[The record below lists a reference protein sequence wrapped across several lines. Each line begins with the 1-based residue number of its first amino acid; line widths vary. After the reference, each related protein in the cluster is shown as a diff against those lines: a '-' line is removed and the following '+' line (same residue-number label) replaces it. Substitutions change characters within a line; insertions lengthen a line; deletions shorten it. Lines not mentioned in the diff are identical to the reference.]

1 MTSEKALQLFNK
13 LEEDTFTQNLI
24 AQASSKNILL
34 EANEPL
40 DNFPNYTENLDEKIN
55 YIAFSY
61 LSIACTLKENQVNNE
76 ISNIAFEKSG
86 DIIYQVHS
94 PKNNKKE
101 NSNFYLL
108 ISSLSFYIASQYSK
122 SFIAIKKAESNSK
135 FIDIVSTFL
144 KKDIDNL
151 VLKIN
156 DIVFND
162 EFQEEQIVLLGNSM
176 DANFKFYTVILAK
189 VLNLVIEYIYSGNEQ
204 WLSLAEEYILDLK
217 ELSSIDDEPLTW
229 WISRLI
235 SILLNTY
242 KQYSFWNILPT
253 LIPSDKTTL
262 YIQQLAFNNPSIIEL
277 FYTQYE
283 AVNAMRNSNNIV
295 ISLPTSSGKTRIAE
309 IAILETLVNNP
320 ESKVLYLAPFRSL
333 SFEVEESMDKIFSP
347 LGFSTTFLYGGAQYS
362 KIDKTLI
369 EHSNIIIATPEKAKA
384 IIRADESI
392 ADQIKL
398 LVIDEGHLLGANQ
411 RLIQNE
417 MFTEELKFHMN
428 KNNGKIILLS
438 AVLPNAKDISK
449 WISNDENNIL
459 ESNKRIAN
467 QRFGILKW
475 TRNKTIDIEWL
486 GEPRSFNKSFIEPF
500 RPPRTRT
507 RVFPRDKNE
516 GFASTALKLSK
527 LGTVLLFIAQA
538 RYVVTNAERVLAAMG
553 TNKQKIVWKNQNLFK
568 TFHLACN
575 EAGENKIFELAEYGI
590 LCHYGKL
597 STEVRNL
604 LEKIM
609 REEKVRVIVSTST
622 LGQGVNIG
630 ISTVIFAD
638 VFMNH
643 QSGSKIDS
651 KDFWN
656 IAGRA
661 GRAFV
666 DIEGKIL
673 FGIDENKSQW
683 QLKQDLEMIYQY
695 FDILNM
701 NNATSGLL
709 ILIKAIKLI
718 ATQCSIDFD
727 LLLQLISENDFS
739 RLKNSVKDYS
749 EDVLESFDWIDD
761 TLLALDY
768 KQVAFFDADPSMWI
782 DDYFRNSLAYIQ
794 AQNESN
800 ITQDEVIQFLKARNR
815 AVVRIAGHSSNW
827 ESIVKSGIPLSS
839 SVLIKEYIEEIQ
851 EIVQTYNQ
859 SEKNISDTIEII
871 KKVENFIQ
879 QMPSTS
885 FKHNFD
891 NTDVDLVREKWF
903 SGVPLANIKEINN
916 GQKICV
922 EYFGMTVPWAINAI
936 VRKLYDLGLDNEA
949 EVFENIALFSEIG
962 LPNIFAVKI
971 YLSGIRSRVASLDLS
986 WIINSDLVDVSKR
999 RLFNLIISNQEK
1011 ISEYCLS
1018 VTSEWITI
1026 FETEQNHSNSTDI
1039 PKVSKFT
1046 LKKKS
1051 ETIESNVLNIRKN
1064 EQNVYLCSPD
1074 FKTKITVK
1082 STESLPFGSLCNNM
1096 GVCFMYDDLNENW
1109 TMKLR
1114 NPNLIS
1120 AIVN

>member
-1 MTSEKALQLFNK
+1 MTVEKALQLFNE

-24 AQASSKNILL
+24 AQVSSKNILL
-34 EANEPL
+34 EANEPF

-61 LSIACTLKENQVNNE
+61 LSIACTLKEKQVNNE
-76 ISNIAFEKSG
+76 ISNSAFEKSG

-122 SFIAIKKAESNSK
+122 SFITIKKAESSSK

-144 KKDIDNL
+144 KKDIENL

-156 DIVFND
+156 DIILND
-162 EFQEEQIVLLGNSM
+162 EFQEEQIVLLNDIM

-189 VLNLVIEYIYSGNEQ
+189 VLNLVIEYIYSGDEK
-204 WLSLAEEYILDLK
+204 WLNLAQEYTLDLK

-283 AVNAMRNSNNIV
+283 AVNAMRNNNNIV

-309 IAILETLVNNP
+309 IAILKTLVNNP

-392 ADQIKL
+392 GDQIKL

-428 KNNGKIILLS
+428 KNNGRIILLS
-438 AVLPNAKDISK
+438 AVLPNTKDISK

-459 ESNKRIAN
+459 ESKKRLAN

-475 TRNKTIDIEWL
+475 TTSKNIDIEWL
-486 GEPRSFNKSFIEPF
+486 GEPKSFNKNFIEQF
-500 RPPRTRT
+500 RPPRAKT
-507 RVFPRDKNE
+507 RVFPQDKNE
-516 GFASTALKLSK
+516 GYAATALKLSK

-538 RYVVTNAERVLAAMG
+538 RWVVTNAKKVLASMG
-553 TNKQKIVWKNQNLFK
+553 TNKQKVVWKNQNLFK
-568 TFHLACN
+568 TFYLACN
-575 EAGENKIFELAEYGI
+575 EAGENEVFELAEYGI
-590 LCHYGKL
+590 LCHYGSL

-604 LEKIM
+604 LERIM
-609 REEKVRVIVSTST
+609 RDEKPKVIVSTST

-643 QSGSKIDS
+643 QNVSKIDS

-673 FGIDENKSQW
+673 YAVDENHWSYRRDI
-683 QLKQDLEMIYQY
+683 QLCRDY
-695 FDILNM
+695 FDISNM
-701 NNATSGLL
+701 DKATSGLL
-709 ILIKAIKLI
+709 SLIKEIKNI
-718 ATQCSIDFD
+718 ATQCNINFD

-739 RLKNSVKDYS
+739 RLTTTTTNYS
-749 EDVLESFDWIDD
+749 EDIIEAFNWIDD

-768 KQVAFFDADPSMWI
+768 KKVAFLDADSSAWI

-794 AQNESN
+794 AQNDSN
-800 ITQDEVIQFLKARNR
+800 ITQEEVIQFLKARNK
-815 AVVRIAGHSSNW
+815 AVVRIAGHGSNW

-839 SVLIKEYIEEIQ
+839 SILIEEYIEEIK
-851 EIVQTYNQ
+851 EIVQTYYQ
-859 SEKNISDTIEII
+859 SKKTITDTIETI
-871 KKVENFIQ
+871 KRVERLIQ

-885 FKHNFD
+885 FKHNFKD
-891 NTDVDLVREKWF
+891 TDVNSVREKWF
-903 SGVPLANIKEINN
+903 SGISLSEIKQIDN

-922 EYFGMTVPWAINAI
+922 EYFGMTIPWAINAI

-949 EVFENIALFSEIG
+949 EVLENIALFSEIG

-971 YLSGIRSRVASLDLS
+971 YLSGIKSRTASLDLS
-986 WIINSDLVDVSKR
+986 KIINTDLEDVSKR
-999 RLFNLIISNQEK
+999 RLFNLIIANKEK
-1011 ISEYCLS
+1011 ISEYCLPI
-1018 VTSEWITI
+1018 TSEWINI
-1026 FETEQNHSNSTDI
+1026 FETERNYSNSTEI
-1039 PKVSKFT
+1039 PKVSNFT
-1046 LKKKS
+1046 LEKIA

-1074 FKTKITVK
+1074 FKTKIPVQ
-1082 STESLPFGSLCNNM
+1082 STDSLPFGSLGNNM
-1096 GVCFMYDDLNENW
+1096 GVCFMYDDFNENW
-1109 TMKLR
+1109 FMKLR
-1114 NPNLIS
+1114 NPILNEIYRG
-1120 AIVN
+1120 

>member
-1 MTSEKALQLFNK
+1 MTVEKALQLFK
-13 LEEDTFTQNLI
+13 ELEEDSFTQNLI

-34 EANEPL
+34 EANEPFE
-40 DNFPNYTENLDEKIN
+40 NFPNYTENLDEKIN

-61 LSIACTLKENQVNNE
+61 LSIACTLKENQINNE
-76 ISNIAFEKSG
+76 ILNIAFEKSG

-94 PKNNKKE
+94 PKNNQKE

-122 SFIAIKKAESNSK
+122 SFIAIKKAESNSQ
-135 FIDIVSTFL
+135 FIDLISTFL

-156 DIVFND
+156 DIVLNN
-162 EFQEEQIVLLGNSM
+162 EFQEEQIVLLNDSM

-204 WLSLAEEYILDLK
+204 WLGLAEEYILDLK

-229 WISRLI
+229 WVSRLI

-262 YIQQLAFNNPSIIEL
+262 YIQQLAFNNPSVIEL

-283 AVNAMRNSNNIV
+283 AVNVMRNNNNIV

-309 IAILETLVNNP
+309 IAILETLVNHP

-417 MFTEELKFHMN
+417 MFTEELKFHMS

-438 AVLPNAKDISK
+438 AVLPNTKDISK
-449 WISNDENNIL
+449 WISNGENNIL
-459 ESNKRIAN
+459 ESKKRLAN

-475 TRNKTIDIEWL
+475 TKSKNIDIKWL
-486 GEPRSFNKSFIEPF
+486 GEPSSFNKNFIEQF
-500 RPPRTRT
+500 SPPRAIT
-507 RVFPRDKNE
+507 RVFPQDKNE

-538 RYVVTNAERVLAAMG
+538 RYVVTNAKRVLAAMG
-553 TNKQKIVWKNQNLFK
+553 ANKQRIVWKNQNLFK
-568 TFHLACN
+568 TFHLACD
-575 EAGENKIFELAEYGI
+575 EAGENEIFELAEYGI
-590 LCHYGKL
+590 LCHHGKL

-609 REEKVRVIVSTST
+609 REEKPKVIVSTST

-643 QSGSKIDS
+643 QNESKIDS

-673 FGIDENKSQW
+673 YAVDENNWSYSRDI
-683 QLKQDLEMIYQY
+683 QLCRNY
-695 FDILNM
+695 FDISNM
-701 NNATSGLL
+701 DKATSGLL
-709 ILIKAIKLI
+709 SLIKEIKNI
-718 ATQCSIDFD
+718 ATQCNIDFD
-727 LLLQLISENDFS
+727 LLLQLISENNFS
-739 RLKNSVKDYS
+739 SLNTSSDDYS
-749 EDVLESFDWIDD
+749 EEVLEKFNWIDD

-768 KQVAFFDADPSMWI
+768 KKVSFFDADPSAWI

-794 AQNESN
+794 AQAESN

-839 SVLIKEYIEEIQ
+839 SVLIEEHIEDIK
-851 EIVQTYNQ
+851 EIVQTYNL

-871 KKVENFIQ
+871 KKVENLIQ

-891 NTDVDLVREKWF
+891 DTDVDLVREKWF
-903 SGVPLANIKEINN
+903 SGVSLANIKQINN

-922 EYFGMTVPWAINAI
+922 EYFGMTIPWALNAI
-936 VRKLYDLGLDNEA
+936 IRKLYDMSLDNEA
-949 EVFENIALFSEIG
+949 EILENITLFSEIG

-986 WIINSDLVDVSKR
+986 GRINSDLVDVSKR
-999 RLFNLIISNQEK
+999 KLFNLIISNQEK
-1011 ISEYCLS
+1011 INAYCLP

-1026 FETEQNHSNSTDI
+1026 FETEQNHINSIDI
-1039 PKVSKFT
+1039 PKVSNFT
-1046 LKKKS
+1046 LKKIS

-1064 EQNVYLCSPD
+1064 EQSVFLCSPD
-1074 FKTKITVK
+1074 FKTKIAVG
-1082 STESLPFGSLCNNM
+1082 STDSLPFSSVGNNM
-1096 GVCFMYDDLNENW
+1096 GVYLMYNDLRKNW
-1109 TMKLR
+1109 SMEVR
-1114 NPNLIS
+1114 NPNLIEKNS
-1120 AIVN
+1120 

>member
-1 MTSEKALQLFNK
+1 MTVEKALQLFNE
-13 LEEDTFTQNLI
+13 LEEDRFTQHLI

-34 EANEPL
+34 EANEPFE
-40 DNFPNYTENLDEKIN
+40 NFPNYTENLDEKIN

-61 LSIACTLKENQVNNE
+61 LSIACSLKEQQVHNE
-76 ISNIAFEKSG
+76 IANIAFEKSG

-94 PKNNKKE
+94 PRNNRKE

-108 ISSLSFYIASQYSK
+108 VSSLSFYIASQYSK

-144 KKDIDNL
+144 KKDIENL

-156 DIVFND
+156 DIVLND
-162 EFQEEQIVLLGNSM
+162 EFQEEQIILSDDTM
-176 DANFKFYTVILAK
+176 DANFKFYTIILAK
-189 VLNLVIEYIYSGNEQ
+189 ILNLVIEYIYSGDEQ
-204 WLSLAEEYILDLK
+204 WLNLAQEYTLDLK

-229 WISRLI
+229 WVSRLI

-242 KQYSFWNILPT
+242 KKYSFWNILPT

-283 AVNAMRNSNNIV
+283 AINAMRNNNNIV

-398 LVIDEGHLLGANQ
+398 LVIDEGHLLGANK
-411 RLIQNE
+411 RMIQNE
-417 MFTEELKFHMN
+417 MFTEELKFHMS
-428 KNNGKIILLS
+428 KNNGRIILLS
-438 AVLPNAKDISK
+438 AVLPNTKDISK

-459 ESNKRIAN
+459 ESKKKLSN
-467 QRFGILKW
+467 QRFGILRW
-475 TRNKTIDIEWL
+475 TRTQNIDIDWL
-486 GEPRSFNKSFIEPF
+486 GETKSFNKSFIEQSSSKY
-500 RPPRTRT
+500 
-507 RVFPRDKNE
+507 D
-516 GFASTALKLSK
+516 GFASTALKLST
-527 LGTVLLFIAQA
+527 LGTVLFFIAQA
-538 RYVVTNAERVLAAMG
+538 TQVLSNARRILNHMA
-553 TNKQKIVWKNQNLFK
+553 NKEYMQWKNTINQKSLK
-568 TFHLACN
+568 LACI
-575 EAGENKIFELAEYGI
+575 ESGENDIFELAEHGI
-590 LCHYGKL
+590 FCHHGQL
-597 STEVRNL
+597 SAEVRIL
-604 LEKIM
+604 LEKMM
-609 REEKVRVIVSTST
+609 REEKPKVIVATTT

-638 VFMNH
+638 VFRFNQ
-643 QSGSKIDS
+643 QSNQREKIDS

-673 FGIDENKSQW
+673 FGIDENKLPW
-683 QLKQDLEMIYQY
+683 QLRRDFKMINQY
-695 FDILNM
+695 FDISNM
-701 NNATSGLL
+701 NKATSGLL
-709 ILIKAIKLI
+709 SKIKEIKDI
-718 ATQCSIDFD
+718 AVKCDVDFD

-739 RLKNSVKDYS
+739 RLTTTTTNNS
-749 EDVLESFDWIDD
+749 ENILEAFNWIDD

-768 KQVAFFDADPSMWI
+768 KKVSFLDADPSAWI

-794 AQNESN
+794 AQNEPN
-800 ITQDEVIQFLKARNR
+800 ITQDEVIQFLQARNR

-839 SVLIKEYIEEIQ
+839 SILIEEYIEEIQ

-885 FKHNFD
+885 FKHNF
-891 NTDVDLVREKWF
+891 NNMDVDLVREKWF
-903 SGVPLANIKEINN
+903 SGVSLANIKEIND

-949 EVFENIALFSEIG
+949 EVLENIALFSEIG

-971 YLSGIRSRVASLDLS
+971 YLSGIKSRIASLDLS
-986 WIINSDLVDVSKR
+986 KIINTELKDVSKR
-999 RLFNLIISNQEK
+999 RLFNLIIANKEK
-1011 ISEYCLS
+1011 ISEYCLP

-1026 FETEQNHSNSTDI
+1026 FETERNYSNSTEI
-1039 PKVSKFT
+1039 PKVSNFT
-1046 LKKKS
+1046 LNQIS
-1051 ETIESNVLNIRKN
+1051 ETIESNVLNIRKD
-1064 EQNVYLCSPD
+1064 EQNLYLCSPD
-1074 FKTKITVK
+1074 FKTKIAVL
-1082 STESLPFGSLCNNM
+1082 STNSLPFSNVGNNM
-1096 GVCFMYDDLNENW
+1096 GVYFIYDDFNKNW
-1109 TMKLR
+1109 SMKLR
-1114 NPNLIS
+1114 NPNLIEENS
-1120 AIVN
+1120 

>member
-1 MTSEKALQLFNK
+1 MTQEKALQLFKK

-34 EANEPL
+34 EANEPFE
-40 DNFPNYTENLDEKIN
+40 NFPNYTENLDEKIN

-61 LSIACTLKENQVNNE
+61 LSIASSLKEQQVHNE

-122 SFIAIKKAESNSK
+122 SFITIKKAESNSK

-156 DIVFND
+156 DIVLND
-162 EFQEEQIVLLGNSM
+162 EFQEEEIISLDDSM
-176 DANFKFYTVILAK
+176 DENFKFYTVILAK
-189 VLNLVIEYIYSGNEQ
+189 VLNLVIEYIYSGDEQ
-204 WLSLAEEYILDLK
+204 WLNLAQEYTLDLK

-229 WISRLI
+229 WVSRLL

-283 AVNAMRNSNNIV
+283 AVNAMRNNENIV

-320 ESKVLYLAPFRSL
+320 ESKILYLAPFRSL

-411 RLIQNE
+411 RLTQNE
-417 MFTEELKFHMN
+417 MFIEELKFHIN

-438 AVLPNAKDISK
+438 AVLPNTKDISK
-449 WISNDENNIL
+449 WISNEEDNIL
-459 ESNKRIAN
+459 ESKKRLAN

-475 TRNKTIDIEWL
+475 TRSNNIDIEWI
-486 GEPRSFNKSFIEPF
+486 GEPRSFNKSFIEQSNSKF
-500 RPPRTRT
+500 
-507 RVFPRDKNE
+507 D
-516 GFASTALKLSK
+516 GFASTALKLST
-527 LGTVLLFIAQA
+527 LGTVLFFVAQA
-538 RYVVTNAERVLAAMG
+538 TQVLSNAKRIFSHM
-553 TNKQKIVWKNQNLFK
+553 TNKKHMEWKNIILHK
-568 TFHLACN
+568 SLKLACS
-575 EAGENKIFELAEYGI
+575 EAGENDIFELAEYGI
-590 LCHYGKL
+590 FCHHGKL
-597 STEVRNL
+597 SAEVRIL
-604 LEKIM
+604 LEKMM
-609 REEKVRVIVSTST
+609 REEKPKVIVATTT

-638 VFMNH
+638 VFRFN
-643 QSGSKIDS
+643 QQLNQREKIDS

-673 FGIDENKSQW
+673 FGIDENKVQW
-683 QLKQDLEMIYQY
+683 QLKKDFEMINQY
-695 FDILNM
+695 FDISNM
-701 NNATSGLL
+701 DKATSGLL
-709 ILIKAIKLI
+709 FLIKEIKNI
-718 ATQCSIDFD
+718 ATQCNIDFD

-739 RLKNSVKDYS
+739 RLTTTLANYS
-749 EDVLESFDWIDD
+749 ENILESFNWIDD

-768 KQVAFFDADPSMWI
+768 KKVSFFDTDPSAWI
-782 DDYFRNSLAYIQ
+782 DEYFRNSLAYIQ

-815 AVVRIAGHSSNW
+815 AIVRIAGHSSNW

-839 SVLIKEYIEEIQ
+839 SVLIEEYIEEIQ

-903 SGVPLANIKEINN
+903 SGVPLANIKEIND

-949 EVFENIALFSEIG
+949 EVLENIALFSEIG

-986 WIINSDLVDVSKR
+986 GIINSDLVDVSKR

-1011 ISEYCLS
+1011 ISEYCLP

-1026 FETEQNHSNSTDI
+1026 FETEQNYSNRTDV
-1039 PKVSKFT
+1039 PKVSNFT
-1046 LKKKS
+1046 LSKIS
-1051 ETIESNVLNIRKN
+1051 ETIESNVLNVRKN

-1074 FKTKITVK
+1074 FKTKIAVK
-1082 STESLPFGSLCNNM
+1082 STDSLPFSSIGNNM
-1096 GVCFMYDDLNENW
+1096 GVYFMYDDFNKNW
-1109 TMKLR
+1109 SMELR
-1114 NPNLIS
+1114 NPNLIEENS
-1120 AIVN
+1120 

>member
-1 MTSEKALQLFNK
+1 MTVEKALLLFNE
-13 LEEDTFTQNLI
+13 LEDTFTQNLI

-34 EANEPL
+34 EANEPFE
-40 DNFPNYTENLDEKIN
+40 NFPNYTENLDEKIN

-61 LSIACTLKENQVNNE
+61 LSIACTLKEQQVHHE

-94 PKNNKKE
+94 PRNNKKE

-144 KKDIDNL
+144 KKDIDDL

-156 DIVFND
+156 DIVLND
-162 EFQEEQIVLLGNSM
+162 EFQEEQIVSLDDSM

-189 VLNLVIEYIYSGNEQ
+189 VLNLVIEYIYSGDEQ
-204 WLSLAEEYILDLK
+204 WLDLAQEYTLDLK
-217 ELSSIDDEPLTW
+217 ALSSIDDEPLTW

-283 AVNAMRNSNNIV
+283 AVNAMRNNNNIV

-392 ADQIKL
+392 GDQIKL

-438 AVLPNAKDISK
+438 AVLPNTKDISK

-459 ESNKRIAN
+459 ESKKRLAN

-475 TRNKTIDIEWL
+475 TRSKNIDIEWIE
-486 GEPRSFNKSFIEPF
+486 EPKSFNKGFVEQSSSKY
-500 RPPRTRT
+500 
-507 RVFPRDKNE
+507 D
-516 GFASTALKLSK
+516 GFASTALKLST
-527 LGTVLLFIAQA
+527 LGTVLFFVAQA
-538 RYVVTNAERVLAAMG
+538 TQVLSNARRILNHMN
-553 TNKQKIVWKNQNLFK
+553 NKEYMQWKNTINQKSLK
-568 TFHLACN
+568 LACI
-575 EAGENKIFELAEYGI
+575 ESGENDIFELAEHGI
-590 LCHYGKL
+590 FCHHGQL
-597 STEVRNL
+597 SAEVRIL
-604 LEKIM
+604 LEKMM
-609 REEKVRVIVSTST
+609 REEKPKVIVATTT

-638 VFMNH
+638 VFRFNQ
-643 QSGSKIDS
+643 QSNKREKIDS

-673 FGIDENKSQW
+673 FGIDENKGQW
-683 QLKQDLEMIYQY
+683 QLKKDFEMINQY
-695 FDILNM
+695 FDISNM
-701 NNATSGLL
+701 DKATSGLL
-709 ILIKAIKLI
+709 FLIKRIKNI
-718 ATQCSIDFD
+718 ATQCNIDFD
-727 LLLQLISENDFS
+727 LLLQLISENNFS
-739 RLKNSVKDYS
+739 RLTTTTTNYS
-749 EDVLESFDWIDD
+749 ENILEAFNWIDD

-768 KQVAFFDADPSMWI
+768 KKVAFFDADPSSWI

-800 ITQDEVIQFLKARNR
+800 ITQEEVIQFLKARNK
-815 AVVRIAGHSSNW
+815 AVVRIAGDSSNW

-839 SVLIKEYIEEIQ
+839 SVLIEEHIEEIK

-859 SEKNISDTIEII
+859 SEKNITDTIETI
-871 KKVENFIQ
+871 KRIESLIQ

-885 FKHNFD
+885 FKHNFEE
-891 NTDVDLVREKWF
+891 TDVDLVREKWF
-903 SGVPLANIKEINN
+903 SGVSLAEIKQINN

-922 EYFGMTVPWAINAI
+922 EYFGMTIPWALNAI
-936 VRKLYDLGLDNEA
+936 IRKLYDMSLDNEA
-949 EVFENIALFSEIG
+949 EILENIALFSEIG

-986 WIINSDLVDVSKR
+986 GIINSDLVDVSKR
-999 RLFNLIISNQEK
+999 KLFNLIISNQEK
-1011 ISEYCLS
+1011 IIEYCLP

-1026 FETEQNHSNSTDI
+1026 FEIEQNYINSIDI
-1039 PKVSKFT
+1039 PKVSNFT
-1046 LKKKS
+1046 LKKIS
-1051 ETIESNVLNIRKN
+1051 ETIESNILNIRKN
-1064 EQNVYLCSPD
+1064 EQSVFLCSPD
-1074 FKTKITVK
+1074 FKTKIAVE
-1082 STESLPFGSLCNNM
+1082 STDSLPFNSVGNNM
-1096 GVCFMYDDLNENW
+1096 GVCFMYDNFNENW
-1109 TMKLR
+1109 SMELR
-1114 NPNLIS
+1114 NPNLIEENS
-1120 AIVN
+1120 

>member
-1 MTSEKALQLFNK
+1 MTVEKAIQLFNK

-24 AQASSKNILL
+24 AQTNSKNILL
-34 EANEPL
+34 EANEPFE
-40 DNFPNYTENLDEKIN
+40 NFPNYSENIDEKIN
-55 YIAFSY
+55 YISFSY
-61 LSIACTLKENQVNNE
+61 LSLACTLKENQVNNE

-94 PKNNKKE
+94 PKSNQKE

-122 SFIAIKKAESNSK
+122 SFITIKKAESNSK
-135 FIDIVSTFL
+135 FIDIISTFL

-156 DIVFND
+156 DIILSD
-162 EFQEEQIVLLGNSM
+162 EFQEEEIILLDNSL
-176 DANFKFYTVILAK
+176 DENFKFYTVILAK
-189 VLNLVIEYIYSGNEQ
+189 VLNLVIEYIYSGDEQ
-204 WLSLAEEYILDLK
+204 WLSLAQEYILDLK

-229 WISRLI
+229 WVSRLI

-262 YIQQLAFNNPSIIEL
+262 YIQQLAFNNPSVIEL

-283 AVNAMRNSNNIV
+283 AINAMRNNNNIV

-320 ESKVLYLAPFRSL
+320 NSKILYLAPFRSL
-333 SFEVEESMDKIFSP
+333 SFEVEESMDKVFSS

-369 EHSNIIIATPEKAKA
+369 EHTNIIIATPEKAKA

-398 LVIDEGHLLGANQ
+398 LVIDEGHLLGGNQ

-417 MFTEELKFHMN
+417 MFTEELKFHMS

-459 ESNKRIAN
+459 ESTKRLAN

-475 TRNKTIDIEWL
+475 TKSKNIDIEWL
-486 GEPRSFNKSFIEPF
+486 EEPKSFNKNFIEQF
-500 RPPRTRT
+500 RPPRART
-507 RVFPRDKNE
+507 RVFPQDKNE
-516 GFASTALKLSK
+516 GFASTALKFSK

-538 RYVVTNAERVLAAMG
+538 RYVVANAKRVLAAMG
-553 TNKQKIVWKNQNLFK
+553 TNKQKIVWKNPNLIKIFY
-568 TFHLACN
+568 LACY
-575 EAGENKIFELAEYGI
+575 EAGEKEIYELAEYGI
-590 LCHYGKL
+590 LCHHGKL
-597 STEVRNL
+597 STEVRSL
-604 LEKIM
+604 LERIM
-609 REEKVRVIVSTST
+609 RDEKPRVIVSTST

-643 QSGSKIDS
+643 QNESKIDS

-673 FGIDENKSQW
+673 YAVDENNWSYRRDI
-683 QLKQDLEMIYQY
+683 QLCKNY
-695 FDILNM
+695 FNISNM
-701 NNATSGLL
+701 DKATSGLL
-709 ILIKAIKLI
+709 SLIKEIKNI
-718 ATQCSIDFD
+718 ATQCNIDFD

-739 RLKNSVKDYS
+739 RLTTTTADYS
-749 EDVLESFDWIDD
+749 ENIFEAFNWIDD

-768 KQVAFFDADPSMWI
+768 KKVSFFDADPSSWI
-782 DDYFRNSLAYIQ
+782 DDYFINSLAYIQ
-794 AQNESN
+794 AENEPN
-800 ITQDEVIQFLKARNR
+800 ITQDEIIQFLKARNK
-815 AVVRIAGHSSNW
+815 AVTKMAGHASNW

-839 SVLIKEYIEEIQ
+839 SVLIEGYIEEIK

-859 SEKNISDTIEII
+859 SNKNNIDTIEII
-871 KKVENFIQ
+871 KRVENLIQ
-879 QMPSTS
+879 QMPSSS

-891 NTDVDLVREKWF
+891 KTEVDLVREKWF
-903 SGVPLANIKEINN
+903 SGVSLADIKIINN

-922 EYFGMTVPWAINAI
+922 EYFAMTIPWAINAI
-936 VRKLYDLGLDNEA
+936 VRKLYDLSLKEEA
-949 EVFENIALFSEIG
+949 ETLENLALFSEIG
-962 LPNIFAVKI
+962 LPNLFAVKI
-971 YLSGIRSRVASLDLS
+971 YLSGIKSRVASLDLS
-986 WIINSDLVDVSKR
+986 KIINKDLSEISKGK
-999 RLFNLIISNQEK
+999 LFSLILSNKEEIAK
-1011 ISEYCLS
+1011 YCLPIS
-1018 VTSEWITI
+1018 IKWIETFSTEQSNKITI
-1026 FETEQNHSNSTDI
+1026 IAPLFSN
-1039 PKVSKFT
+1039 FT
-1046 LKKKS
+1046 LHDSLPCVESQILNVKKFKDI
-1051 ETIESNVLNIRKN
+1051 T
-1064 EQNVYLCSPD
+1064 YLCSPD
-1074 FKTKITVK
+1074 LSTSIKVE
-1082 STESLPFGSLCNNM
+1082 STEYLPFNRISNNA
-1096 GVCFMYDDLNENW
+1096 GIYFEYNSENKNW
-1109 TMKLR
+1109 VMKLR
-1114 NPNLIS
+1114 NKNIKIQNS
-1120 AIVN
+1120 

>member
-1 MTSEKALQLFNK
+1 MTSEKALQLFNE

-34 EANEPL
+34 EANEPFE
-40 DNFPNYTENLDEKIN
+40 NFPNYTEKLDEKIN

-61 LSIACTLKENQVNNE
+61 LSVACTLKENQANNE

-94 PKNNKKE
+94 PRNNKKD
-101 NSNFYLL
+101 NSDFYLL

-122 SFIAIKKAESNSK
+122 SFIAIKKAESSSK

-156 DIVFND
+156 DIVLND
-162 EFQEEQIVLLGNSM
+162 EFQEEQIVSLDDSM

-189 VLNLVIEYIYSGNEQ
+189 VLNLVIEFIYSGNAQ
-204 WLSLAEEYILDLK
+204 WLDLAQEYTLDLK

-235 SILLNTY
+235 SILLDTY

-283 AVNAMRNSNNIV
+283 AVNAMKNSNNIV

-309 IAILETLVNNP
+309 IVILETLVNNP

-333 SFEVEESMDKIFSP
+333 SFEVEESMDKIFSS

-362 KIDKTLI
+362 KIDKRLI

-428 KNNGKIILLS
+428 NNDGKIILLS
-438 AVLPNAKDISK
+438 AVLPNSKDISK

-459 ESNKRIAN
+459 ESKKRLAN

-475 TRNKTIDIEWL
+475 TRSKNIDIEWL
-486 GEPRSFNKSFIEPF
+486 GEPRSFNRSFIEPF
-500 RPPRTRT
+500 RPPRART

-538 RYVVTNAERVLAAMG
+538 RWVITNAKKVLASMG
-553 TNKQKIVWKNQNLFK
+553 ANKQKVVWKNQNLFK
-568 TFHLACN
+568 TFYLACD
-575 EAGENKIFELAEYGI
+575 EAGENEIFELAEYGI
-590 LCHYGKL
+590 LCHHGKL

-604 LEKIM
+604 LERIM
-609 REEKVRVIVSTST
+609 RDEKPKVIVSTST

-643 QSGSKIDS
+643 QNESKIDS

-673 FGIDENKSQW
+673 YAVDENNWSYSRDI
-683 QLKQDLEMIYQY
+683 QLCRDY
-695 FDILNM
+695 FNISNM
-701 NNATSGLL
+701 DKATSGLL
-709 ILIKAIKLI
+709 SKIKEIKDI
-718 ATQCSIDFD
+718 ATECNVDFD
-727 LLLQLISENDFS
+727 LLLQLISENNFS
-739 RLKNSVKDYS
+739 SLVTTSANYS
-749 EDVLESFDWIDD
+749 EDILESFNWIDD

-768 KQVAFFDADPSMWI
+768 KKVSFFDADPSAWI
-782 DDYFRNSLAYIQ
+782 DDYFKNSLAYIQ
-794 AQNESN
+794 AQHESN

-839 SVLIKEYIEEIQ
+839 SVLIEEHVEEIK
-851 EIVQTYNQ
+851 EIVQIYNL
-859 SEKNISDTIEII
+859 SEKNINDTVEIT
-871 KKVENFIQ
+871 KRVENLIQ

-885 FKHNFD
+885 FRHNFD
-891 NTDVDLVREKWF
+891 DNDVDLVREKWF
-903 SGVPLANIKEINN
+903 SGVSLADIKQINN

-922 EYFGMTVPWAINAI
+922 EYFGMTIPWAINAI
-936 VRKLYDLGLDNEA
+936 VRKLYDLSLDDEA
-949 EVFENIALFSEIG
+949 EVLENIALFSEIG

-971 YLSGIRSRVASLDLS
+971 YLSGIRSRIASLDLS
-986 WIINSDLVDVSKR
+986 KIINTDLVDVSKI

-1011 ISEYCLS
+1011 ISEYCLP
-1018 VTSEWITI
+1018 VTSGWITI
-1026 FETEQNHSNSTDI
+1026 FETEQKYSNRTDI
-1039 PKVSKFT
+1039 PKISNFT
-1046 LKKKS
+1046 LNQIS

-1074 FKTKITVK
+1074 FKTRIAVK
-1082 STESLPFGSLCNNM
+1082 STESLPFTNVGNNM
-1096 GVCFMYDDLNENW
+1096 GIYFKYDDLNENW
-1109 TMKLR
+1109 SMELR
-1114 NPNLIS
+1114 NPMLNEIFTE
-1120 AIVN
+1120 

>member
-1 MTSEKALQLFNK
+1 MTVEKALQLFNE
-13 LEEDTFTQNLI
+13 LEEDIFTQKLI

-34 EANEPL
+34 ETNEP
-40 DNFPNYTENLDEKIN
+40 FEKFQNYTKNFDEKIN

-61 LSIACTLKENQVNNE
+61 LSIACTLKEKQVNNE
-76 ISNIAFEKSG
+76 ILNIAFEKSG

-94 PKNNKKE
+94 PRNNKKE

-108 ISSLSFYIASQYSK
+108 ISSLSFYIALQYSK

-156 DIVFND
+156 DIVLND
-162 EFQEEQIVLLGNSM
+162 EFQEEQIVLLDDSM
-176 DANFKFYTVILAK
+176 DANFKFYTIILAK

-204 WLSLAEEYILDLK
+204 WLDLAQEYTLDLK

-242 KQYSFWNILPT
+242 KQYSFWNILPM

-283 AVNAMRNSNNIV
+283 AVNAMRNNNNIV

-333 SFEVEESMDKIFSP
+333 SFEVEESMDKIFNP

-369 EHSNIIIATPEKAKA
+369 ENSNIIIATPEKAKA

-417 MFTEELKFHMN
+417 MFTEELKFHMS

-438 AVLPNAKDISK
+438 AVLPNTKDISK

-459 ESNKRIAN
+459 ESKKRLAN

-475 TRNKTIDIEWL
+475 NKSKNIDIEWL
-486 GEPRSFNKSFIEPF
+486 GEPKSFNKSFVEQCNSKY
-500 RPPRTRT
+500 
-507 RVFPRDKNE
+507 D
-516 GFASTALKLSK
+516 GFASTALKLST
-527 LGTVLLFIAQA
+527 LGTVLFFVAQA
-538 RYVVTNAERVLAAMG
+538 TQVLSNARRILNHMANQEYM
-553 TNKQKIVWKNQNLFK
+553 QWKNTINQKSLK
-568 TFHLACN
+568 LACI
-575 EAGENKIFELAEYGI
+575 ESGENDIFELAEHGI
-590 LCHYGKL
+590 FCHHGQL
-597 STEVRNL
+597 SAEVRIL
-604 LEKIM
+604 LEKMM
-609 REEKVRVIVSTST
+609 REEKPKVIIATTT

-630 ISTVIFAD
+630 ISIVIFAD
-638 VFMNH
+638 VFRFNQ
-643 QSGSKIDS
+643 QSNQREKIDS

-666 DIEGKIL
+666 DVEGKIL
-673 FGIDENKSQW
+673 FGIDENKVQW
-683 QLKQDLEMIYQY
+683 QLRKDFEMINQY
-695 FDILNM
+695 FDISNM
-701 NNATSGLL
+701 NKATSGLL
-709 ILIKAIKLI
+709 TLIKEIKNI
-718 ATQCSIDFD
+718 ATRCNIDFD

-739 RLKNSVKDYS
+739 RLTTTSANYS
-749 EDVLESFDWIDD
+749 EDILEAFNWIDD

-768 KQVAFFDADPSMWI
+768 KKLSFLDTDSSAWI

-794 AQNESN
+794 AQNDSN
-800 ITQDEVIQFLKARNR
+800 IIQEEVIQFLKARNK
-815 AVVRIAGHSSNW
+815 AVIRIAGHSSHW

-839 SVLIKEYIEEIQ
+839 SVLIEEHVEEIK
-851 EIVQTYNQ
+851 EIVQIYNQ

-871 KKVENFIQ
+871 KRVENLIQ

-885 FKHNFD
+885 FKHNFEK
-891 NTDVDLVREKWF
+891 TDVDLVREKWF
-903 SGVPLANIKEINN
+903 SGVSLSDIKQINN

-922 EYFGMTVPWAINAI
+922 EYFGMTIPWAINAI
-936 VRKLYDLGLDNEA
+936 VRKLYDLSLDDEA
-949 EVFENIALFSEIG
+949 EVLENIALFSEIG

-986 WIINSDLVDVSKR
+986 KIINNDLVDVSKR
-999 RLFNLIISNQEK
+999 KLFNLIISNQAK
-1011 ISEYCLS
+1011 IGKYCLP

-1026 FETEQNHSNSTDI
+1026 FETEQNHSNGTDI
-1039 PKVSKFT
+1039 PKVSNFT
-1046 LKKKS
+1046 LKKIS

-1064 EQNVYLCSPD
+1064 EQSVYLCSPD
-1074 FKTKITVK
+1074 FKTKIAVN
-1082 STESLPFGSLCNNM
+1082 STDSLPFSSIGNNM
-1096 GVCFMYDDLNENW
+1096 GVCFMYDDFNENW
-1109 TMKLR
+1109 SMELR
-1114 NPNLIS
+1114 NPNLIEENS
-1120 AIVN
+1120 

>member
-1 MTSEKALQLFNK
+1 MTQEKALQLFKK

-34 EANEPL
+34 EANEPFE
-40 DNFPNYTENLDEKIN
+40 NFPNYTENLDEKIN

-61 LSIACTLKENQVNNE
+61 LSIACSLKEQQVHNE
-76 ISNIAFEKSG
+76 IANIAFEKSG

-94 PKNNKKE
+94 PKNNKKG

-144 KKDIDNL
+144 KKDIENL

-156 DIVFND
+156 DIVLND
-162 EFQEEQIVLLGNSM
+162 EFQEEQIILSDDTM

-189 VLNLVIEYIYSGNEQ
+189 ILNLVIEYIYSGDEQ
-204 WLSLAEEYILDLK
+204 WLNLAQEYTLDLK

-229 WISRLI
+229 WVSRLI

-283 AVNAMRNSNNIV
+283 AVNAMRNNENIV

-398 LVIDEGHLLGANQ
+398 LVIDEGHLLGKNQ

-459 ESNKRIAN
+459 ESKKRLAN

-475 TRNKTIDIEWL
+475 TKSKNIDIEWL
-486 GEPRSFNKSFIEPF
+486 GETKSFNKNFIEQF
-500 RPPRTRT
+500 RPPKASK
-507 RVFPRDKNE
+507 RVFPQDKNE
-516 GFASTALKLSK
+516 GFASTAFKLSK

-538 RYVVTNAERVLAAMG
+538 RYVVTNAKRVLDAMG
-553 TNKQKIVWKNQNLFK
+553 TKKQKIVWKNQNLFK
-568 TFHLACN
+568 TFYLACN
-575 EAGENKIFELAEYGI
+575 EAGENEIFKLAEYGI
-590 LCHYGKL
+590 LCHHGKL
-597 STEVRNL
+597 SIEVRNL

-609 REEKVRVIVSTST
+609 REEKAKVIVSTST

-643 QSGSKIDS
+643 QNKSKIDS

-673 FGIDENKSQW
+673 YAVDENNWSYSRDIK
-683 QLKQDLEMIYQY
+683 LCRDY
-695 FDILNM
+695 FNISNM
-701 NNATSGLL
+701 DKATSGLL
-709 ILIKAIKLI
+709 SLIKEIKNI
-718 ATQCSIDFD
+718 ATQCNIDFD

-739 RLKNSVKDYS
+739 RLTTTTTNNS
-749 EDVLESFDWIDD
+749 ENILEAFNWIDD

-768 KQVAFFDADPSMWI
+768 KKVSFLDADPSAWI

-794 AQNESN
+794 AQNEPN
-800 ITQDEVIQFLKARNR
+800 ITQDEVIQFLQARNR

-839 SVLIKEYIEEIQ
+839 SILIEEYIEEIQ

-885 FKHNFD
+885 FKHNFN

-903 SGVPLANIKEINN
+903 SGVSLANIKEIND

-936 VRKLYDLGLDNEA
+936 VRKLYDLSLDNEA
-949 EVFENIALFSEIG
+949 EVLENIALFSEIG

-986 WIINSDLVDVSKR
+986 GIINSDLVDVSKR

-1011 ISEYCLS
+1011 ISEYCLPI
-1018 VTSEWITI
+1018 TSEWITI
-1026 FETEQNHSNSTDI
+1026 FETEQNHSNSVDI
-1039 PKVSKFT
+1039 PKVSNFT
-1046 LKKKS
+1046 LKKIS
-1051 ETIESNVLNIRKN
+1051 ETIESNVLNIRKK

-1074 FKTKITVK
+1074 FKTKIAVE
-1082 STESLPFGSLCNNM
+1082 STNFLPFDSLGNNM
-1096 GVCFMYDDLNENW
+1096 GVCFIYNDLNKNW
-1109 TMKLR
+1109 SMKLR
-1114 NPNLIS
+1114 NPNLIEENS
-1120 AIVN
+1120 

>member
-1 MTSEKALQLFNK
+1 MTVEKALQLFNE
-13 LEEDTFTQNLI
+13 LEKDRFTQKLI
-24 AQASSKNILL
+24 AQASSKNILI
-34 EANEPL
+34 EANEPFK
-40 DNFPNYTENLDEKIN
+40 NFPNYTENLDDKIN

-94 PKNNKKE
+94 PRNNKKE

-122 SFIAIKKAESNSK
+122 SFIAIKKAESSSK

-144 KKDIDNL
+144 KKDIENL

-156 DIVFND
+156 DIVLND
-162 EFQEEQIVLLGNSM
+162 EFQEEQITLLDDTM
-176 DANFKFYTVILAK
+176 DANFRFYTVILAK

-229 WISRLI
+229 WVSRLI

-242 KQYSFWNILPT
+242 KQYSFWNVLPT

-283 AVNAMRNSNNIV
+283 AVNAMRNNNNIV

-347 LGFSTTFLYGGAQYS
+347 LGFSTTFLYGGAQFS

-398 LVIDEGHLLGANQ
+398 LVIDEGHLLGENQ

-417 MFTEELKFHMN
+417 MFTEELKFHIE

-438 AVLPNAKDISK
+438 AVLPNTKDISK

-459 ESNKRIAN
+459 ESKKRLAN

-475 TRNKTIDIEWL
+475 TTSKNIDIEWL
-486 GEPRSFNKSFIEPF
+486 GEPKSFNKNFIEQF
-500 RPPRTRT
+500 RPPRAKT
-507 RVFPRDKNE
+507 RVFPQDKNE
-516 GFASTALKLSK
+516 GYAATALKLSK

-538 RYVVTNAERVLAAMG
+538 RYIVSNAKRVLDAMG
-553 TNKQKIVWKNQNLFK
+553 NNKQKMIWKNQNLFK

-575 EAGENKIFELAEYGI
+575 EAGEKEIFELAEYGI
-590 LCHYGKL
+590 LCHYGSL

-604 LEKIM
+604 LERIM
-609 REEKVRVIVSTST
+609 RDEKPKVIVSTST

-643 QSGSKIDS
+643 QNESRIDS

-661 GRAFV
+661 GRAFI

-673 FGIDENKSQW
+673 YALDENNWSYGRDI
-683 QLKQDLEMIYQY
+683 QLCRDY
-695 FDILNM
+695 FDISNM
-701 NNATSGLL
+701 DKATSGLL
-709 ILIKAIKLI
+709 SLIKEIKNI
-718 ATQCSIDFD
+718 ATQCNINFD

-739 RLKNSVKDYS
+739 RLTTTTTNYS
-749 EDVLESFDWIDD
+749 ENILEAFNWIDD

-768 KQVAFFDADPSMWI
+768 KKEAFFDADSSAWI
-782 DDYFRNSLAYIQ
+782 DDYFRNSLAFIQ
-794 AQNESN
+794 AQNDSN
-800 ITQDEVIQFLKARNR
+800 ITQEEVIQFLKARNK
-815 AVVRIAGHSSNW
+815 AVVRIAGHGSNW

-839 SVLIKEYIEEIQ
+839 SVLIEEQIEEIK

-859 SEKNISDTIEII
+859 SEKNITDTIDTI
-871 KKVENFIQ
+871 KRVEGLIQ

-885 FKHNFD
+885 FKHNFED
-891 NTDVDLVREKWF
+891 TDVNSVREKWF
-903 SGVPLANIKEINN
+903 SGVSLSEIKQIND

-922 EYFGMTVPWAINAI
+922 EYFGMTIPWAINAI
-936 VRKLYDLGLDNEA
+936 VRKLYDLNLDDEA
-949 EVFENIALFSEIG
+949 DVLENIALFSEIG

-971 YLSGIRSRVASLDLS
+971 YLSGIKSRIASLDLS
-986 WIINSDLVDVSKR
+986 KIINTDLVDVSKR
-999 RLFNLIISNQEK
+999 KLFNLIISNKEK
-1011 ISEYCLS
+1011 ISEYCLP

-1026 FETEQNHSNSTDI
+1026 FEIEQNHNNNTEI
-1039 PKVSKFT
+1039 PKVSNFT
-1046 LKKKS
+1046 LNKEA
-1051 ETIESNVLNIRKN
+1051 ETIESKVLNIRKN
-1064 EQNVYLCSPD
+1064 EHYVYLCSPD
-1074 FKTKITVK
+1074 FKTKIAVL
-1082 STESLPFGSLCNNM
+1082 STDSLPFSSVGNNM
-1096 GVCFMYDDLNENW
+1096 GVCFMYDDFNENW
-1109 TMKLR
+1109 FMKLR
-1114 NPNLIS
+1114 NPNLI
-1120 AIVN
+1120 VENN

>member
-1 MTSEKALQLFNK
+1 MTSEKALQLFDE
-13 LEEDTFTQNLI
+13 LEKDTFTQNLI
-24 AQASSKNILL
+24 AQVSSKNILL
-34 EANEPL
+34 EANEPFE
-40 DNFPNYTENLDEKIN
+40 NFPNYTESLDERIN

-61 LSIACTLKENQVNNE
+61 LSIACTLNEQQVHNE

-94 PKNNKKE
+94 PKNNKQE

-135 FIDIVSTFL
+135 FVDIVSTFL
-144 KKDIDNL
+144 KKDIENL

-156 DIVFND
+156 DIVLND
-162 EFQEEQIVLLGNSM
+162 EFQEEQIVLLDDSMEENS
-176 DANFKFYTVILAK
+176 KFYTIILAK
-189 VLNLVIEYIYSGNEQ
+189 TLNLVIEYIYSGDEQ
-204 WLSLAEEYILDLK
+204 WLSLAQEYILDLK

-229 WISRLI
+229 WVSRLI

-283 AVNAMRNSNNIV
+283 AIKAMRSNENIV

-309 IAILETLVNNP
+309 IAILETLVNHP

-384 IIRADESI
+384 IVRADESI

-428 KNNGKIILLS
+428 KNNGRIILLS
-438 AVLPNAKDISK
+438 AVLPNTKDISK

-459 ESNKRIAN
+459 ESKKRLAN

-475 TRNKTIDIEWL
+475 TRTQNIDIEWL
-486 GEPRSFNKSFIEPF
+486 GEPKSFNKNFIEKF
-500 RPPRTRT
+500 RPPRART
-507 RVFPRDKNE
+507 RVFPQDKNE
-516 GFASTALKLSK
+516 GYAATALKLSK

-538 RYVVTNAERVLAAMG
+538 RWVVTNAKKVLASMG
-553 TNKQKIVWKNQNLFK
+553 DNKQKIVWKNQNLFK
-568 TFHLACN
+568 AFHLACD
-575 EAGENKIFELAEYGI
+575 EAGENEIFELAEYGI
-590 LCHYGKL
+590 LCHYGSL

-604 LEKIM
+604 LERIM
-609 REEKVRVIVSTST
+609 RDEKPKVIVSTST

-643 QSGSKIDS
+643 QNESKIDS

-661 GRAFV
+661 GRAFI

-673 FGIDENKSQW
+673 YAVDENNWSYKRDI
-683 QLKQDLEMIYQY
+683 QLCKNY
-695 FDILNM
+695 FDVSNM
-701 NNATSGLL
+701 DNASSGLL
-709 ILIKAIKLI
+709 FLIKDIKDI
-718 ATQCSIDFD
+718 AMKCKIDFD
-727 LLLQLISENDFS
+727 LLLQLISENDFT
-739 RLKNSVKDYS
+739 RLKTFSNDYS
-749 EDVLESFDWIDD
+749 EEILENFNWIDD

-768 KQVAFFDADPSMWI
+768 KKVSFFDTDPSSWI

-800 ITQDEVIQFLKARNR
+800 ITQEEVILFLKARNK
-815 AVVRIAGHSSNW
+815 AIVRIAGHSSNW

-839 SVLIKEYIEEIQ
+839 SVLIEEHIEEIK

-859 SEKNISDTIEII
+859 SEKKITDIIETI
-871 KKVENFIQ
+871 KRVESLIQ

-885 FKHNFD
+885 FKHSFEE
-891 NTDVDLVREKWF
+891 TDVDSVREKWF
-903 SGVPLANIKEINN
+903 SGVSLAEIKQINN

-922 EYFGMTVPWAINAI
+922 EYFGMTIPWAINAI
-936 VRKLYDLGLDNEA
+936 VRKLYDLNFDDEA
-949 EVFENIALFSEIG
+949 EVLENIALFSEIG

-986 WIINSDLVDVSKR
+986 GIINSDLVDVSKSK
-999 RLFNLIISNQEK
+999 LFNLIISNQEK
-1011 ISEYCLS
+1011 ISEHCLP
-1018 VTSEWITI
+1018 VTSKWIAI
-1026 FETEQNHSNSTDI
+1026 FENEQNHSSSPDI
-1039 PKVSKFT
+1039 PKFSNFT
-1046 LKKKS
+1046 LKKIF
-1051 ETIESNVLNIRKN
+1051 ETIESNVLNIKKN

-1074 FKTKITVK
+1074 FKTKIAVQ
-1082 STESLPFGSLCNNM
+1082 STDSLPFSSIENNM
-1096 GVCFMYDDLNENW
+1096 GVCFVYENSTESW

-1120 AIVN
+1120 TIVN

>member
-1 MTSEKALQLFNK
+1 MTVEKAIQLFNE

-24 AQASSKNILL
+24 AQVSSKNILL
-34 EANEPL
+34 EANEPFE
-40 DNFPNYTENLDEKIN
+40 NFPNYTENLDEKIN

-61 LSIACTLKENQVNNE
+61 LSIACTLKEQQSHNE
-76 ISNIAFEKSG
+76 ISNTAFEKSG

-94 PKNNKKE
+94 PQNNKKE

-108 ISSLSFYIASQYSK
+108 ISSLSFYISSQYSK
-122 SFIAIKKAESNSK
+122 SFIAIKKAESSSK

-144 KKDIDNL
+144 KKDIENL
-151 VLKIN
+151 VLQIN
-156 DIVFND
+156 DIVLNN
-162 EFQEEQIVLLGNSM
+162 EFQEEQIVSLDDSM
-176 DANFKFYTVILAK
+176 NANFKFYTVILAK

-204 WLSLAEEYILDLK
+204 WLDLAQEYTLDLK

-229 WISRLI
+229 WISRLL

-242 KQYSFWNILPT
+242 KQYSFWNMLPT

-283 AVNAMRNSNNIV
+283 AVNAMRNNNSIV

-320 ESKVLYLAPFRSL
+320 ESKILYLAPFRSL

-347 LGFSTTFLYGGAQYS
+347 LGFSTTFLYGGAQYT

-417 MFTEELKFHMN
+417 MFTEELKFHMS

-438 AVLPNAKDISK
+438 AVLPNTKDISK

-459 ESNKRIAN
+459 ESKKRLAN

-475 TRNKTIDIEWL
+475 TRSKNIDIEWL
-486 GEPRSFNKSFIEPF
+486 GEPKSFNKNFIEKF
-500 RPPRTRT
+500 RPPRSRT
-507 RVFPRDKNE
+507 RVFPQDKNE
-516 GFASTALKLSK
+516 GYAATALKLSK

-538 RYVVTNAERVLAAMG
+538 RWVVTNAKKVLASMG
-553 TNKQKIVWKNQNLFK
+553 VNKHKVVWKNQSLFK
-568 TFHLACN
+568 TFHLACD
-575 EAGENKIFELAEYGI
+575 EAGENEIFELAEYGI
-590 LCHYGKL
+590 LCHHGKL

-604 LEKIM
+604 LERIM
-609 REEKVRVIVSTST
+609 REEKPRVIVSTST

-638 VFMNH
+638 VFMSH
-643 QSGSKIDS
+643 QNESKIDS

-673 FGIDENKSQW
+673 YAVDENNWSYRRDI
-683 QLKQDLEMIYQY
+683 QLCRDY

-701 NNATSGLL
+701 DKATSGLL
-709 ILIKAIKLI
+709 FLIKEIKEI
-718 ATQCSIDFD
+718 AAKCNVDFD

-739 RLKNSVKDYS
+739 RLTTTSDNYS
-749 EDVLESFDWIDD
+749 EDILEYFNWIDD

-768 KQVAFFDADPSMWI
+768 KKVSFLDADSSAWI
-782 DDYFRNSLAYIQ
+782 DDYFRTSLAYIQ

-800 ITQDEVIQFLKARNR
+800 ITQDEVMQFLKARNR
-815 AVVRIAGHSSNW
+815 AVVRIAGDSSNW
-827 ESIVKSGIPLSS
+827 KSIVKSGIPLSS
-839 SVLIKEYIEEIQ
+839 SVLIEEHVEEIK

-859 SEKNISDTIEII
+859 SEKNITDTIEMM
-871 KKVENFIQ
+871 KRVEDLIQ

-891 NTDVDLVREKWF
+891 NTEVDLVREKWF
-903 SGVPLANIKEINN
+903 SGVSLADIKQINN

-922 EYFGMTVPWAINAI
+922 EYFGMTIPWAINAI
-936 VRKLYDLGLDNEA
+936 VRKLYDMSLDNEA
-949 EVFENIALFSEIG
+949 EVLENIALFSEIG

-986 WIINSDLVDVSKR
+986 KIININLVDVSKR

-1011 ISEYCLS
+1011 ISEYCLP
-1018 VTSEWITI
+1018 VTSKWITI
-1026 FETEQNHSNSTDI
+1026 FEIEQNHNNNTEI
-1039 PKVSKFT
+1039 PKVSNFT
-1046 LKKKS
+1046 LNDIS
-1051 ETIESNVLNIRKN
+1051 ERIESDILNIRKYEN
-1064 EQNVYLCSPD
+1064 NVFLCSPD
-1074 FKTKITVK
+1074 FKTKIAVR
-1082 STESLPFGSLCNNM
+1082 STDSLPFSSVGNNI
-1096 GVCFMYDDLNENW
+1096 GVCFMYDDFNESW
-1109 TMKLR
+1109 SMELR
-1114 NPNLIS
+1114 NPNLME
-1120 AIVN
+1120 

>member
-1 MTSEKALQLFNK
+1 MTVEKALQLFNE
-13 LEEDTFTQNLI
+13 LEEDQFTQHLI
-24 AQASSKNILL
+24 AQVNSKNILL
-34 EANEPL
+34 EANEPFE
-40 DNFPNYTENLDEKIN
+40 NFPNYTENLDEKIN

-61 LSIACTLKENQVNNE
+61 LSIACSLKEQQVHNE
-76 ISNIAFEKSG
+76 IANIAFEKSG

-94 PKNNKKE
+94 PRNNRKE

-108 ISSLSFYIASQYSK
+108 VSSLSFYIASQYSK

-144 KKDIDNL
+144 KKDIENL

-156 DIVFND
+156 DIVLND
-162 EFQEEQIVLLGNSM
+162 EFQEEQIILSDDTM
-176 DANFKFYTVILAK
+176 DANFKFYTIILAK
-189 VLNLVIEYIYSGNEQ
+189 ILNLVIEYIYSGDEQ
-204 WLSLAEEYILDLK
+204 WLNLAQEYTLDLK

-229 WISRLI
+229 WVSRLI

-242 KQYSFWNILPT
+242 KKYSFWNILPT

-283 AVNAMRNSNNIV
+283 AINAMRNNNNIV

-398 LVIDEGHLLGANQ
+398 LVIDEGHLLGANK
-411 RLIQNE
+411 RMIQNE

-428 KNNGKIILLS
+428 KNNGRIILLS
-438 AVLPNAKDISK
+438 AVLPNTKDISK

-459 ESNKRIAN
+459 ESKKKLSN
-467 QRFGILKW
+467 QRFGILRW
-475 TRNKTIDIEWL
+475 TRTQNIDIDWL
-486 GEPRSFNKSFIEPF
+486 GETKSFNKSFIEQSSSKY
-500 RPPRTRT
+500 
-507 RVFPRDKNE
+507 D
-516 GFASTALKLSK
+516 GFASTALKLST
-527 LGTVLLFIAQA
+527 LGTVLFFIAQA
-538 RYVVTNAERVLAAMG
+538 TQVLSNARRILNHMA
-553 TNKQKIVWKNQNLFK
+553 NKEYMQWKNTINQKSLK
-568 TFHLACN
+568 LACI
-575 EAGENKIFELAEYGI
+575 ESGENDIFELAEHGI
-590 LCHYGKL
+590 FCHHGQL
-597 STEVRNL
+597 SAEVRIL
-604 LEKIM
+604 LEKMM
-609 REEKVRVIVSTST
+609 REEKPKVIVATTT

-638 VFMNH
+638 VFRFNQ
-643 QSGSKIDS
+643 QSNQREKIDS

-673 FGIDENKSQW
+673 FGIDENKLQW
-683 QLKQDLEMIYQY
+683 QLRRDFEMINQY
-695 FDILNM
+695 FDISNM
-701 NNATSGLL
+701 NKATSGLL
-709 ILIKAIKLI
+709 SKIKEIKDI
-718 ATQCSIDFD
+718 AVKCDVDFD

-739 RLKNSVKDYS
+739 RLTTTTTNNS
-749 EDVLESFDWIDD
+749 ENILEAFNWIDD

-768 KQVAFFDADPSMWI
+768 KKVSFLDADPSAWI

-794 AQNESN
+794 AQNEPN
-800 ITQDEVIQFLKARNR
+800 ITQDEVIQFLQARNR

-839 SVLIKEYIEEIQ
+839 SILIEEYIEEIQ

-859 SEKNISDTIEII
+859 SEKNISDTVEII

-885 FKHNFD
+885 FKHNF
-891 NTDVDLVREKWF
+891 NNMDVDLVREKWF
-903 SGVPLANIKEINN
+903 SGVSLANIKEIND

-949 EVFENIALFSEIG
+949 DVLENIALFSEIG

-986 WIINSDLVDVSKR
+986 GIINSDLVDVSKR

-1011 ISEYCLS
+1011 ISEYCLPI
-1018 VTSEWITI
+1018 TSEWITI
-1026 FETEQNHSNSTDI
+1026 FETEQNHSNSADI
-1039 PKVSKFT
+1039 PKVSNFT
-1046 LKKKS
+1046 LKKIS
-1051 ETIESNVLNIRKN
+1051 ETIESNVLNIRKKGH
-1064 EQNVYLCSPD
+1064 NVYLCSPD
-1074 FKTKITVK
+1074 FKTKIAVE
-1082 STESLPFGSLCNNM
+1082 STNSLPFGSLGNNM
-1096 GVCFMYDDLNENW
+1096 GVCFIYNDLNKNW
-1109 TMKLR
+1109 SMKLR
-1114 NPNLIS
+1114 NPNLIEENS
-1120 AIVN
+1120 

>member
-1 MTSEKALQLFNK
+1 MTVEKALQLFDE
-13 LEEDTFTQNLI
+13 LEKDAFTQNLI
-24 AQASSKNILL
+24 AQASSKNILI
-34 EANEPL
+34 EANEPFE
-40 DNFPNYTENLDEKIN
+40 NFPNYTENLDEKIN

-61 LSIACTLKENQVNNE
+61 LSIACTLKENKVNNE

-94 PKNNKKE
+94 PRNNKKE

-122 SFIAIKKAESNSK
+122 SFIAINKAESNSK
-135 FIDIVSTFL
+135 FIDIISTFL
-144 KKDIDNL
+144 KKDIENL

-156 DIVFND
+156 DIVLND
-162 EFQEEQIVLLGNSM
+162 EFQEEQIISLDDSM
-176 DANFKFYTVILAK
+176 DENFRFYTVILAK
-189 VLNLVIEYIYSGNEQ
+189 VLNLVIEYIYSGDEQ
-204 WLSLAEEYILDLK
+204 WLNLAQEYTLDLK

-229 WISRLI
+229 WVSRLI
-235 SILLNTY
+235 SILLKTY

-253 LIPSDKTTL
+253 LIPSGKTTL

-283 AVNAMRNSNNIV
+283 AVNVMRNNNNIV

-398 LVIDEGHLLGANQ
+398 LVIDEGHLLGADK
-411 RLIQNE
+411 RMIQNE
-417 MFTEELKFHMN
+417 MFTEELKFHMS

-438 AVLPNAKDISK
+438 AVLPNTKDISK
-449 WISNDENNIL
+449 WISNDENQVFKS
-459 ESNKRIAN
+459 EKRLAN

-475 TRNKTIDIEWL
+475 TRSQNIDIEWL
-486 GEPRSFNKSFIEPF
+486 GEPKSFNKNFVEKF
-500 RPPRTRT
+500 LPPKAQTKY
-507 RVFPRDKNE
+507 FPNDKNE
-516 GFASTALKLSK
+516 GFASAALKLSK
-527 LGTVLLFIAQA
+527 LGAVLLFVAQP
-538 RYVVTNAERVLAAMG
+538 RLVITNAKRILKAM
-553 TNKQKIVWKNQNLFK
+553 NNNYHKIVWKNENLFK
-568 TFHLACN
+568 SFYLACE
-575 EAGENKIFELAEYGI
+575 EAGENEIFKFAEYGI
-590 LCHYGKL
+590 FCHHGKL
-597 STEVRNL
+597 STEVRTL
-604 LEKIM
+604 LEKMM
-609 REEKVRVIVSTST
+609 REEKPKVIVSTST

-638 VFMNH
+638 VFINH
-643 QSGSKIDS
+643 QTENKIDS

-673 FGIDENKSQW
+673 YAVDESNWSYSRDI
-683 QLKQDLEMIYQY
+683 QLCRDY
-695 FDILNM
+695 FNISNM
-701 NNATSGLL
+701 DKATSGLL
-709 ILIKAIKLI
+709 SLIKEIKNI
-718 ATQCSIDFD
+718 ATQCNIDFD

-739 RLKNSVKDYS
+739 SLTATTTNSS
-749 EDVLESFDWIDD
+749 ENILEAFNWIDD

-768 KQVAFFDADPSMWI
+768 KKVSFLDADPSAWI

-794 AQNESN
+794 AQAESN

-815 AVVRIAGHSSNW
+815 AVVKIAGHSSNW

-839 SVLIKEYIEEIQ
+839 SVLIEEHIEDIK
-851 EIVQTYNQ
+851 EIVKTYNL

-871 KKVENFIQ
+871 KKVENLIQ

-885 FKHNFD
+885 FKHSFD
-891 NTDVDLVREKWF
+891 DTDVDLVREKWF
-903 SGVPLANIKEINN
+903 SGVSLANIKQINN

-922 EYFGMTVPWAINAI
+922 EYFGMTIPWALNAI
-936 VRKLYDLGLDNEA
+936 IRKLYDMSLDNEA
-949 EVFENIALFSEIG
+949 EILESIALFSEIG

-986 WIINSDLVDVSKR
+986 EIINSDLVDVSKR
-999 RLFNLIISNQEK
+999 KLFNLIISNQEK
-1011 ISEYCLS
+1011 ISEYCLP

-1026 FETEQNHSNSTDI
+1026 FETEQNHINSIDI
-1039 PKVSKFT
+1039 LKVSNFT
-1046 LKKKS
+1046 LKKIS
-1051 ETIESNVLNIRKN
+1051 ETIESNVLNIKKN
-1064 EQNVYLCSPD
+1064 EQSVFLCSPD
-1074 FKTKITVK
+1074 FKTKIAVELTD
-1082 STESLPFGSLCNNM
+1082 SLPFNSVGNNM
-1096 GVCFMYDDLNENW
+1096 GVCFMYDDFNKNW
-1109 TMKLR
+1109 FMKVR
-1114 NPNLIS
+1114 NPNLIIENS
-1120 AIVN
+1120 

>member
-1 MTSEKALQLFNK
+1 MTVEKSLQLFK
-13 LEEDTFTQNLI
+13 ELEEDTFTQNLI
-24 AQASSKNILL
+24 AQARSKNILL
-34 EANEPL
+34 EANEPFE
-40 DNFPNYTENLDEKIN
+40 NFPNYTENLDEKIN

-61 LSIACTLKENQVNNE
+61 LSIACTLKEQQSHNE
-76 ISNIAFEKSG
+76 ISNMAFEKSG

-94 PKNNKKE
+94 PQNNKKE

-108 ISSLSFYIASQYSK
+108 ISSLSFYISSQYSK
-122 SFIAIKKAESNSK
+122 SFIAIKKAESSSK
-135 FIDIVSTFL
+135 FIDLISIFL
-144 KKDIDNL
+144 KKDIENL

-156 DIVFND
+156 DIVLND
-162 EFQEEQIVLLGNSM
+162 RFQEEQIVSQDDSM
-176 DANFKFYTVILAK
+176 NANFKFYTVILAK
-189 VLNLVIEYIYSGNEQ
+189 VLNLVIEYIYSGDEQ
-204 WLSLAEEYILDLK
+204 WLDLAQEYTLDLK

-283 AVNAMRNSNNIV
+283 AVNAMRNNHDIV

-333 SFEVEESMDKIFSP
+333 SFEVEESMDKVFSP

-362 KIDKTLI
+362 KIDKTLL

-428 KNNGKIILLS
+428 KNDGKIILLS
-438 AVLPNAKDISK
+438 AVLPNTKDISK

-459 ESNKRIAN
+459 ESKKRLAN

-475 TRNKTIDIEWL
+475 TRSENIDIEWL
-486 GEPRSFNKSFIEPF
+486 GKPRSFNRSFIEQSSSKY
-500 RPPRTRT
+500 
-507 RVFPRDKNE
+507 D
-516 GFASTALKLSK
+516 GFASTALKLST
-527 LGTVLLFIAQA
+527 LGTVLFFVAQA
-538 RYVVTNAERVLAAMG
+538 TQVLSNAKRIFSHMA
-553 TNKQKIVWKNQNLFK
+553 NKEHMKWKNPILHRSLK
-568 TFHLACN
+568 LACS
-575 EAGENKIFELAEYGI
+575 EAGDNDIFELAEYGI
-590 LCHYGKL
+590 FCHHGKL
-597 STEVRNL
+597 SAEVRIL
-604 LEKIM
+604 LEKMM
-609 REEKVRVIVSTST
+609 REEKPKAIVATTT

-630 ISTVIFAD
+630 ITTVIFAD
-638 VFMNH
+638 VFRFNQ
-643 QSGSKIDS
+643 QSNQREKIDS

-673 FGIDENKSQW
+673 FGIDENKDQW
-683 QLKQDLEMIYQY
+683 KLSRDFEMINQY
-695 FDILNM
+695 FDISNM
-701 NNATSGLL
+701 DKATSGLL
-709 ILIKAIKLI
+709 SLIKKIKNI
-718 ATQCSIDFD
+718 ATQCNIDFN

-739 RLKNSVKDYS
+739 SLNTASDDYA
-749 EDVLESFDWIDD
+749 EEVLEKFNWIDD

-768 KQVAFFDADPSMWI
+768 KKVAFFDSDPSAWI

-800 ITQDEVIQFLKARNR
+800 ITQDEVIQFLKARNK
-815 AVVRIAGHSSNW
+815 AVMRIAGDSSNW

-839 SVLIKEYIEEIQ
+839 SVLIEEHIEEIK

-859 SEKNISDTIEII
+859 SEKNMTDTIETI
-871 KKVENFIQ
+871 KRVESLIQ

-885 FKHNFD
+885 FKHSFD
-891 NTDVDLVREKWF
+891 DTDVDLVREKWF
-903 SGVPLANIKEINN
+903 SGVSLAEIKQINN

-922 EYFGMTVPWAINAI
+922 EYFGMTIPWAINAI
-936 VRKLYDLGLDNEA
+936 VRKLYDLSLDDEA
-949 EVFENIALFSEIG
+949 EVLENIALFSEIG
-962 LPNIFAVKI
+962 LPNIFSVKI
-971 YLSGIRSRVASLDLS
+971 YLSGIRTRVASLDLS
-986 WIINSDLVDVSKR
+986 GIINSDFVDVSKR
-999 RLFNLIISNQEK
+999 KLFNLIISNQEK
-1011 ISEYCLS
+1011 ISEYCLP

-1026 FETEQNHSNSTDI
+1026 FETEQNHINSIDI
-1039 PKVSKFT
+1039 PKISNFT
-1046 LKKKS
+1046 LNQIS

-1074 FKTKITVK
+1074 FKTRIAVK
-1082 STESLPFGSLCNNM
+1082 STEFLPFTNVGNNM
-1096 GVCFMYDDLNENW
+1096 GIYFKYDDLNENW
-1109 TMKLR
+1109 SMELR
-1114 NPNLIS
+1114 NPMLNEIFTE
-1120 AIVN
+1120 

>member
-1 MTSEKALQLFNK
+1 MTVEKALLLFNK
-13 LEEDTFTQNLI
+13 LEKDTFTQNLI

-34 EANEPL
+34 EANEPF

-61 LSIACTLKENQVNNE
+61 LSIACTLKEQQAHSE

-94 PKNNKKE
+94 PRNNRKE

-122 SFIAIKKAESNSK
+122 SFIAIKKAESSSK

-144 KKDIDNL
+144 KKDIENL

-156 DIVFND
+156 DIVLND
-162 EFQEEQIVLLGNSM
+162 EFQEEQIVSLNDTM

-189 VLNLVIEYIYSGNEQ
+189 VLNLVIEYIYSGDEQ
-204 WLSLAEEYILDLK
+204 WLNLAQEYTLDLK

-283 AVNAMRNSNNIV
+283 AINAMRNNNNIV

-309 IAILETLVNNP
+309 IAILETLVNYP
-320 ESKVLYLAPFRSL
+320 ESKILYLAPFRSL
-333 SFEVEESMDKIFSP
+333 AFEVEESMDKIFSS

-362 KIDKTLI
+362 RIDKTLI
-369 EHSNIIIATPEKAKA
+369 DHSNIIIATPEKAKA

-417 MFTEELKFHMN
+417 MFTEELKFHIS

-438 AVLPNAKDISK
+438 AVLPNTKDISK

-459 ESNKRIAN
+459 ESKKRLAN

-475 TRNKTIDIEWL
+475 TKTQNIDIEWL
-486 GEPRSFNKSFIEPF
+486 GEPRSFNKNFIEQF
-500 RPPRTRT
+500 RPPRART
-507 RVFPRDKNE
+507 RVFPQDKNE

-538 RYVVTNAERVLAAMG
+538 RYVVTNAIRVLDAMG
-553 TNKQKIVWKNQNLFK
+553 ASKQKIVWKNQNLFK
-568 TFHLACN
+568 AFYLACN
-575 EAGENKIFELAEYGI
+575 EAGESEIFELAEYGI
-590 LCHYGKL
+590 LCHHGKL
-597 STEVRNL
+597 SAEVRNL

-609 REEKVRVIVSTST
+609 REEKPNVIVSTST

-643 QSGSKIDS
+643 QNESKIDS

-673 FGIDENKSQW
+673 YAVDENHWSYDRDI
-683 QLKQDLEMIYQY
+683 QLCRDY
-695 FDILNM
+695 FNISNM
-701 NNATSGLL
+701 DKATSGLL
-709 ILIKAIKLI
+709 SLIKEIKNI
-718 ATQCSIDFD
+718 ATQCNIDFD

-739 RLKNSVKDYS
+739 RLITTSTNYS
-749 EDVLESFDWIDD
+749 ENILEAFNWIDD

-768 KQVAFFDADPSMWI
+768 KKVSFFDADPSAWI

-794 AQNESN
+794 AQNEPN

-815 AVVRIAGHSSNW
+815 AVVRIAGDSSSW
-827 ESIVKSGIPLSS
+827 ESIVKSAIPLSS
-839 SVLIKEYIEEIQ
+839 SILIEAYIEEIQ
-851 EIVQTYNQ
+851 EIVQTYNL
-859 SEKNISDTIEII
+859 SERNISDTIEIT
-871 KKVENFIQ
+871 KRVENLIQ
-879 QMPSTS
+879 QMPSSS
-885 FKHNFD
+885 FMHNFD
-891 NTDVDLVREKWF
+891 NEEVDLVREKWF
-903 SGVPLANIKEINN
+903 RGVSLADIKQITN

-922 EYFGMTVPWAINAI
+922 EYFGMTIPWAINAI
-936 VRKLYDLGLDNEA
+936 VRKLYDLSLDNEA
-949 EVFENIALFSEIG
+949 EVLENIALFSEIG

-986 WIINSDLVDVSKR
+986 EIINSDLVDVSKR

-1011 ISEYCLS
+1011 ISEYCLPI
-1018 VTSEWITI
+1018 TSEWITI
-1026 FETEQNHSNSTDI
+1026 FETEQNHSNSADI
-1039 PKVSKFT
+1039 PKVSNFT
-1046 LKKKS
+1046 LKKIS
-1051 ETIESNVLNIRKN
+1051 ETIESNVLNIRKK
-1064 EQNVYLCSPD
+1064 EHNVYLCSPD
-1074 FKTKITVK
+1074 FKTKIAVE
-1082 STESLPFGSLCNNM
+1082 STDSLLFGSLGNNM
-1096 GVCFMYDDLNENW
+1096 GVCFIYNDLNKNW
-1109 TMKLR
+1109 SMKLR
-1114 NPNLIS
+1114 NPNLIKENS
-1120 AIVN
+1120 

>member
-1 MTSEKALQLFNK
+1 MTVEKALQLFNE

-34 EANEPL
+34 EANEPFE
-40 DNFPNYTENLDEKIN
+40 NFPNYTENLDEKIN

-61 LSIACTLKENQVNNE
+61 LSIACTLKEKQVNNE

-122 SFIAIKKAESNSK
+122 SFIAIKKAESNSE

-144 KKDIDNL
+144 KKDIENL

-156 DIVFND
+156 DIVLND
-162 EFQEEQIVLLGNSM
+162 EFQEEQIVSLDDSM

-189 VLNLVIEYIYSGNEQ
+189 VLNLVIEYIYSGDEQ

-217 ELSSIDDEPLTW
+217 ELSSIDDEPLSW

-242 KQYSFWNILPT
+242 KQYSFWNVLPT

-283 AVNAMRNSNNIV
+283 AVNAMRNNNNIV

-320 ESKVLYLAPFRSL
+320 ESKILYLAPFRSL

-417 MFTEELKFHMN
+417 MFTEELKFHMS

-438 AVLPNAKDISK
+438 AVLPNTKDISK

-459 ESNKRIAN
+459 ESKKRLAN

-475 TRNKTIDIEWL
+475 TTSKNIDIEWL
-486 GEPRSFNKSFIEPF
+486 GEPKSFNKNFIEQF
-500 RPPRTRT
+500 RPPRART
-507 RVFPRDKNE
+507 RVFPQDKNE
-516 GFASTALKLSK
+516 GYAATALKLSK

-538 RYVVTNAERVLAAMG
+538 RYVVTNAKRVLDAMG
-553 TNKQKIVWKNQNLFK
+553 VNKQKIVWKNQNLFK
-568 TFHLACN
+568 TFYLACD
-575 EAGENKIFELAEYGI
+575 EAGENEIFELAEYGI
-590 LCHYGKL
+590 LCHYGSL

-604 LEKIM
+604 LERIM
-609 REEKVRVIVSTST
+609 RDEKPKVIVSTST

-643 QSGSKIDS
+643 QNESKIDS

-673 FGIDENKSQW
+673 YALDENNWSYRRDI
-683 QLKQDLEMIYQY
+683 QLCRDY
-695 FDILNM
+695 FDISNM
-701 NNATSGLL
+701 DKAISGLL
-709 ILIKAIKLI
+709 SLIKEIKNI
-718 ATQCSIDFD
+718 ATQCNIDFD
-727 LLLQLISENDFS
+727 LLLQLISENNFS
-739 RLKNSVKDYS
+739 SLTTTTTNYS
-749 EDVLESFDWIDD
+749 ENILEAFNWIDD

-768 KQVAFFDADPSMWI
+768 KKVAFFDADPSSWI

-800 ITQDEVIQFLKARNR
+800 ITQEEVIQFLKARNK

-839 SVLIKEYIEEIQ
+839 SVLIEEHIEEIK

-859 SEKNISDTIEII
+859 SEKNITDTIETI
-871 KKVENFIQ
+871 KRVESLIQ

-885 FKHNFD
+885 FKHNFEE
-891 NTDVDLVREKWF
+891 TDVDSVREKWF
-903 SGVPLANIKEINN
+903 SGVSLANIKTINN

-922 EYFGMTVPWAINAI
+922 EYFGMTIPWAINAI

-949 EVFENIALFSEIG
+949 EVLENIALFSEIG

-986 WIINSDLVDVSKR
+986 NIINTDLVDVSKR

-1011 ISEYCLS
+1011 ISEYCLPI
-1018 VTSEWITI
+1018 TSEWITI
-1026 FETEQNHSNSTDI
+1026 FETEQNYSNRTDI
-1039 PKVSKFT
+1039 PKVSNFT
-1046 LKKKS
+1046 LKKIS

-1064 EQNVYLCSPD
+1064 DKNVFLCSPD
-1074 FKTKITVK
+1074 FKTKIAVQ
-1082 STESLPFGSLCNNM
+1082 STDSLPFSSVGNNM
-1096 GVCFMYDDLNENW
+1096 GVYFMYDDFNENW
-1109 TMKLR
+1109 FMELR
-1114 NPNLIS
+1114 NPNLIEENS
-1120 AIVN
+1120 

>member
-1 MTSEKALQLFNK
+1 MTVEKSLQLFK
-13 LEEDTFTQNLI
+13 ELEEDTFTQNLI
-24 AQASSKNILL
+24 AQARSKNILL
-34 EANEPL
+34 EANEPFE
-40 DNFPNYTENLDEKIN
+40 NFPNYTENLDEKIN

-61 LSIACTLKENQVNNE
+61 LSIACTLKEQQSHNE
-76 ISNIAFEKSG
+76 ISNMAFEKSG

-94 PKNNKKE
+94 PQNNKKE

-108 ISSLSFYIASQYSK
+108 ISSLSFYISSQYSK
-122 SFIAIKKAESNSK
+122 SFIAIKKAESSSK
-135 FIDIVSTFL
+135 FIDLISIFL
-144 KKDIDNL
+144 KKDIENL

-156 DIVFND
+156 DIVLND
-162 EFQEEQIVLLGNSM
+162 RFQEEQIVSQDDSM
-176 DANFKFYTVILAK
+176 NANFKFYTVILAK
-189 VLNLVIEYIYSGNEQ
+189 VLNLVIEYIYSGDEQ
-204 WLSLAEEYILDLK
+204 WLDLAQEYTLDLK

-283 AVNAMRNSNNIV
+283 AVNAMRNNHDIV

-333 SFEVEESMDKIFSP
+333 SFEVEESMDKVFSP

-362 KIDKTLI
+362 KIDKTLL

-428 KNNGKIILLS
+428 KNDGKIILLS
-438 AVLPNAKDISK
+438 AVLPNTKDISK

-459 ESNKRIAN
+459 ESKKRLAN

-475 TRNKTIDIEWL
+475 TRSENIDIEWL
-486 GEPRSFNKSFIEPF
+486 GEPRSFNRSFIEQSSSKY
-500 RPPRTRT
+500 
-507 RVFPRDKNE
+507 D
-516 GFASTALKLSK
+516 GFASTALKLST
-527 LGTVLLFIAQA
+527 LGTVLFFVAQA
-538 RYVVTNAERVLAAMG
+538 TQVLSNAKRIFSHMA
-553 TNKQKIVWKNQNLFK
+553 NKEHMKWKNPILHRSLK
-568 TFHLACN
+568 LACS
-575 EAGENKIFELAEYGI
+575 EAGDNDIFELAEYGI
-590 LCHYGKL
+590 FCHHGKL
-597 STEVRNL
+597 SAEVRIL
-604 LEKIM
+604 LEKMM
-609 REEKVRVIVSTST
+609 REEKPKAIVATTT

-630 ISTVIFAD
+630 ITTVIFAD
-638 VFMNH
+638 VFRFNQ
-643 QSGSKIDS
+643 QSNQREKIDS

-673 FGIDENKSQW
+673 FGIDENKVQW
-683 QLKQDLEMIYQY
+683 KLSRDFEMINQY
-695 FDILNM
+695 FDISNM
-701 NNATSGLL
+701 DKATSGLL
-709 ILIKAIKLI
+709 SLIKKIKNI
-718 ATQCSIDFD
+718 ATQCNIDFN

-739 RLKNSVKDYS
+739 SLNTASDDYA
-749 EDVLESFDWIDD
+749 EEVLEKFNWIDD

-768 KQVAFFDADPSMWI
+768 KKVAFFDSDPSAWI

-800 ITQDEVIQFLKARNR
+800 ITQDEVIQFLKARNK
-815 AVVRIAGHSSNW
+815 AVMRIAGDSSNW

-839 SVLIKEYIEEIQ
+839 SVLIEEHIEEIK

-859 SEKNISDTIEII
+859 SEKNMTDTIETI
-871 KKVENFIQ
+871 KRVESLIQ

-885 FKHNFD
+885 FKHSFD
-891 NTDVDLVREKWF
+891 DTDVDLVREKWF
-903 SGVPLANIKEINN
+903 SGISLAEIKQINN

-922 EYFGMTVPWAINAI
+922 EYFGMTIPWAINAI
-936 VRKLYDLGLDNEA
+936 VRKLYDLSLDDEA
-949 EVFENIALFSEIG
+949 EVLENIALFSEIG

-986 WIINSDLVDVSKR
+986 GIINSDFVDVSKR
-999 RLFNLIISNQEK
+999 KLFNLIISNQEK
-1011 ISEYCLS
+1011 ISEYCLP

-1026 FETEQNHSNSTDI
+1026 FETEQNHINSIDI
-1039 PKVSKFT
+1039 PKISNFT
-1046 LKKKS
+1046 LNQIS
-1051 ETIESNVLNIRKN
+1051 ETIESNVLNIRKY

-1074 FKTKITVK
+1074 FKTKIAVK
-1082 STESLPFGSLCNNM
+1082 STESLPFSSVGNNM
-1096 GVCFMYDDLNENW
+1096 GVCFTYDGLYENW
-1109 TMKLR
+1109 SMELR
-1114 NPNLIS
+1114 NPNLIEENS
-1120 AIVN
+1120 

>member
-1 MTSEKALQLFNK
+1 MTVEKALQLFK
-13 LEEDTFTQNLI
+13 ELEEDTFTQKLI

-34 EANEPL
+34 EANEPFE
-40 DNFPNYTENLDEKIN
+40 NFPNYTENLDEKIN

-61 LSIACTLKENQVNNE
+61 LSIACTLKEKQVNNE

-135 FIDIVSTFL
+135 FIDMVSTFL

-156 DIVFND
+156 DIVLND
-162 EFQEEQIVLLGNSM
+162 EFQEEEIISLNDSM
-176 DANFKFYTVILAK
+176 DENFKFYTVILAK
-189 VLNLVIEYIYSGNEQ
+189 VLNLVIEYIYSGDEQ
-204 WLSLAEEYILDLK
+204 WLNLAQEYTLDLK

-229 WISRLI
+229 WVSRLL
-235 SILLNTY
+235 SILLNIY
-242 KQYSFWNILPT
+242 KQYSFWNVLPT

-283 AVNAMRNSNNIV
+283 AVNAMRNNNNIV

-320 ESKVLYLAPFRSL
+320 ESKILYLAPFRSL
-333 SFEVEESMDKIFSP
+333 SFEVEESMDKIFNP

-417 MFTEELKFHMN
+417 IFTEELKFHMS

-438 AVLPNAKDISK
+438 AVLPNTKDISK

-459 ESNKRIAN
+459 ESKKRLAN

-475 TRNKTIDIEWL
+475 TRSKNIDIEWI
-486 GEPRSFNKSFIEPF
+486 GETQSFNKSFIEQSGSKY
-500 RPPRTRT
+500 
-507 RVFPRDKNE
+507 D
-516 GFASTALKLSK
+516 GFASTALKLST
-527 LGTVLLFIAQA
+527 LGTVLFFVAQA
-538 RYVVTNAERVLAAMG
+538 TQILSNAKRILNHMA
-553 TNKQKIVWKNQNLFK
+553 NKEYMQWKNTINQKSLK
-568 TFHLACN
+568 LACI
-575 EAGENKIFELAEYGI
+575 ESGENDIFELAEYGI
-590 LCHYGKL
+590 FCHHGQL
-597 STEVRNL
+597 SVEVRIL
-604 LEKIM
+604 LEKMM
-609 REEKVRVIVSTST
+609 REEKPKVIVATTT

-638 VFMNH
+638 VFRFNM
-643 QSGSKIDS
+643 QSNKREKIDT

-673 FGIDENKSQW
+673 FGIDENKVQW
-683 QLKQDLEMIYQY
+683 QLRKDFEMINQY
-695 FDILNM
+695 FDISNM
-701 NNATSGLL
+701 DKATSGLL
-709 ILIKAIKLI
+709 SKIKEIKDI
-718 ATQCSIDFD
+718 AVKCNVDFD
-727 LLLQLISENDFS
+727 LLLQLISENNFS
-739 RLKNSVKDYS
+739 SLTTTTINYS
-749 EDVLESFDWIDD
+749 ENILEAFNWIDD

-768 KQVAFFDADPSMWI
+768 KKVSFLDADSSAWI

-794 AQNESN
+794 AQNDSN
-800 ITQDEVIQFLKARNR
+800 ITQEEVIQFLKARNK
-815 AVVRIAGHSSNW
+815 AVVGIAGHSSNW
-827 ESIVKSGIPLSS
+827 KSIVKSGIPLSS
-839 SVLIKEYIEEIQ
+839 SVLIEEHVEEIK
-851 EIVQTYNQ
+851 EIIQIYNQ

-871 KKVENFIQ
+871 KRVEKLIQ

-885 FKHNFD
+885 FKHNFEE
-891 NTDVDLVREKWF
+891 TEVDSVREKWF
-903 SGVPLANIKEINN
+903 SGVSLANIKTINN

-922 EYFGMTVPWAINAI
+922 EYFGMTIPWAINAI

-949 EVFENIALFSEIG
+949 EVLENIALFSEIG

-986 WIINSDLVDVSKR
+986 NIINTDLVDVSKR

-1011 ISEYCLS
+1011 ISEYCLPI
-1018 VTSEWITI
+1018 TSRWISI
-1026 FETEQNHSNSTDI
+1026 FETEQNYSNRTDI
-1039 PKVSKFT
+1039 PEVSNFT
-1046 LKKKS
+1046 LSKIS

-1074 FKTKITVK
+1074 FKTKIPVD
-1082 STESLPFGSLCNNM
+1082 STDSLPFCSIGNNM
-1096 GVCFMYDDLNENW
+1096 GVYFTYNNLNGNW
-1109 TMKLR
+1109 SMKIR
-1114 NPNLIS
+1114 NPDLIE
-1120 AIVN
+1120 INKD

>member
-1 MTSEKALQLFNK
+1 MTFEKALQLFDE
-13 LEEDTFTQNLI
+13 LEKDTFTQNLI
-24 AQASSKNILL
+24 AQVSSKNILL
-34 EANEPL
+34 EANEPFE
-40 DNFPNYTENLDEKIN
+40 NFPNYTENLDDKIN

-61 LSIACTLKENQVNNE
+61 LSIACTLKEQQVHNK

-94 PKNNKKE
+94 PRNNKKE

-156 DIVFND
+156 DIVLND
-162 EFQEEQIVLLGNSM
+162 EFQEEQILSLDDSM
-176 DANFKFYTVILAK
+176 DENFRFYTVILAK
-189 VLNLVIEYIYSGNEQ
+189 VLNLVIEYIYSGDEQ
-204 WLSLAEEYILDLK
+204 WLSLAQEYTLDLK

-229 WISRLI
+229 WVSRLI
-235 SILLNTY
+235 SILLKTY

-253 LIPSDKTTL
+253 LIPGDKTTL

-283 AVNAMRNSNNIV
+283 AVNAMRNNNNIV

-417 MFTEELKFHMN
+417 MFTEELKFHMS

-438 AVLPNAKDISK
+438 AVLPNTKDISK

-459 ESNKRIAN
+459 ESKKRLAN

-475 TRNKTIDIEWL
+475 TTNKNIDIEWL
-486 GEPRSFNKSFIEPF
+486 GEPKSFNKNFIEQF
-500 RPPRTRT
+500 RPPRART
-507 RVFPRDKNE
+507 RVFPQDKNE
-516 GFASTALKLSK
+516 GYAATALKLSK

-538 RYVVTNAERVLAAMG
+538 RYVVANAKRVLDAMG
-553 TNKQKIVWKNQNLFK
+553 VNKQKIVWKNQNLFK
-568 TFHLACN
+568 AFYLACD
-575 EAGENKIFELAEYGI
+575 EAGENEIFELAEYGI
-590 LCHYGKL
+590 LCHYGSL

-604 LEKIM
+604 LERIM
-609 REEKVRVIVSTST
+609 RDEKPKVIVSTST

-643 QSGSKIDS
+643 QNESKIDS

-661 GRAFV
+661 GRAFI

-673 FGIDENKSQW
+673 YALDENNWSYRRDI
-683 QLKQDLEMIYQY
+683 QLCRDY
-695 FDILNM
+695 FEISNM
-701 NNATSGLL
+701 DKATSGLL
-709 ILIKAIKLI
+709 SLIKEIKNI
-718 ATQCSIDFD
+718 ATQCNIDFD
-727 LLLQLISENDFS
+727 LLLQLISENNFS
-739 RLKNSVKDYS
+739 SLTTTTTNYS
-749 EDVLESFDWIDD
+749 EDILEAFNWIDD

-768 KQVAFFDADPSMWI
+768 KKVAFFDADPSSWI

-800 ITQDEVIQFLKARNR
+800 ITQEEVILFLKARNK

-839 SVLIKEYIEEIQ
+839 SVLIEEHIEEIK

-859 SEKNISDTIEII
+859 SEKKITDTIETI
-871 KKVENFIQ
+871 KRVESLIQ

-885 FKHNFD
+885 FKHSFEE
-891 NTDVDLVREKWF
+891 TDVDSVREKWF
-903 SGVPLANIKEINN
+903 SGVSLAEIKQINN

-922 EYFGMTVPWAINAI
+922 EYFGMTIPWAINAI
-936 VRKLYDLGLDNEA
+936 VRKLYDLSLDDEA
-949 EVFENIALFSEIG
+949 EVLENIALFSEIG

-986 WIINSDLVDVSKR
+986 KIINNDLVDVSKR

-1011 ISEYCLS
+1011 ISKHWLP
-1018 VTSEWITI
+1018 VTSEWIAI
-1026 FETEQNHSNSTDI
+1026 FESEQNHSTRPDI
-1039 PKVSKFT
+1039 PKVSNFS
-1046 LKKKS
+1046 LKKILK
-1051 ETIESNVLNIRKN
+1051 TIESNVLNIKKN

-1074 FKTKITVK
+1074 FKTKIAVD
-1082 STESLPFGSLCNNM
+1082 STDSLPFSSIGNNM
-1096 GVCFMYDDLNENW
+1096 GVCFIYENSTESW

-1120 AIVN
+1120 TIVN

>member
-1 MTSEKALQLFNK
+1 MTVEKALQLFK
-13 LEEDTFTQNLI
+13 ELEEDRFTQNLI
-24 AQASSKNILL
+24 AQVSSKNILL
-34 EANEPL
+34 EANEPFE
-40 DNFPNYTENLDEKIN
+40 NFPNYTENLDDKIN

-61 LSIACTLKENQVNNE
+61 LSIACALKEQQVHNE
-76 ISNIAFEKSG
+76 IANIAFEKSG

-122 SFIAIKKAESNSK
+122 SFITIKKAESSSK

-144 KKDIDNL
+144 KKDIENL

-156 DIVFND
+156 DIVLNN
-162 EFQEEQIVLLGNSM
+162 EFQEEQIVLLNDSM

-189 VLNLVIEYIYSGNEQ
+189 VLNLVIEYIYSGNER
-204 WLSLAEEYILDLK
+204 WLNLAEEYILDLK

-229 WISRLI
+229 WVSRLI

-242 KQYSFWNILPT
+242 RQYSFWNVLPT

-277 FYTQYE
+277 FYTQYK
-283 AVNAMRNSNNIV
+283 AVNAMKNNNNIV

-392 ADQIKL
+392 ANKIKL

-438 AVLPNAKDISK
+438 AVLPNTKDISK

-459 ESNKRIAN
+459 ESKKRLAN

-475 TRNKTIDIEWL
+475 TKNKNIDIEWL
-486 GEPRSFNKSFIEPF
+486 GEPKSFNKSFIEKF
-500 RPPRTRT
+500 RPPRART
-507 RVFPRDKNE
+507 RVFPQDKNE
-516 GFASTALKLSK
+516 GYASTALKLSK

-538 RYVVTNAERVLAAMG
+538 RFVVTNAKKVLYAMG
-553 TNKQKIVWKNQNLFK
+553 DNKQKVIWKNQNLFK

-575 EAGENKIFELAEYGI
+575 EAGENEIFELAEYGI
-590 LCHYGKL
+590 LCHYGSL

-604 LEKIM
+604 LERIM
-609 REEKVRVIVSTST
+609 RDEKPKVIVSTST

-630 ISTVIFAD
+630 IYTVIFAN

-643 QSGSKIDS
+643 QNESRIDS

-673 FGIDENKSQW
+673 YAVDENHWSYSRDIK
-683 QLKQDLEMIYQY
+683 LCLDY
-695 FDILNM
+695 FDISNM
-701 NNATSGLL
+701 DKASSGLL
-709 ILIKAIKLI
+709 SLIKEIKNIAI
-718 ATQCSIDFD
+718 QCNINFD

-739 RLKNSVKDYS
+739 RLTTTTTNYS
-749 EDVLESFDWIDD
+749 ENILEAFNWIDD
-761 TLLALDY
+761 TLLALNY
-768 KQVAFFDADPSMWI
+768 KKVAFFDADPSSWI

-794 AQNESN
+794 AQNESD
-800 ITQDEVIQFLKARNR
+800 ITQEEVIQFLKARNK

-839 SVLIKEYIEEIQ
+839 SVLIEEHIEEIK

-859 SEKNISDTIEII
+859 SEKNITDTIETI
-871 KKVENFIQ
+871 KRVESLIQ

-885 FKHNFD
+885 FKHNFEE
-891 NTDVDLVREKWF
+891 TDVNSVREKWF
-903 SGVPLANIKEINN
+903 SGVSLSEIKQINN

-922 EYFGMTVPWAINAI
+922 EYFGMTIPWAINAI
-936 VRKLYDLGLDNEA
+936 VRKLYDMSLNDEA
-949 EVFENIALFSEIG
+949 EVLENIALFSEMG
-962 LPNIFAVKI
+962 LPNIFAIKI
-971 YLSGIRSRVASLDLS
+971 YLSGIKSRIASLDLS
-986 WIINSDLVDVSKR
+986 KIINTDLEDVSKG
-999 RLFNLIISNQEK
+999 RLFNLIITNKEK
-1011 ISEYCLS
+1011 ISKYCLP

-1026 FETEQNHSNSTDI
+1026 FETERNYSNNTEI
-1039 PKVSKFT
+1039 PKVNNFT
-1046 LKKKS
+1046 LKKIA
-1051 ETIESNVLNIRKN
+1051 ETIESDVLNIRKN
-1064 EQNVYLCSPD
+1064 EQNLYLCSPD
-1074 FKTKITVK
+1074 FKTKIAVL
-1082 STESLPFGSLCNNM
+1082 STDSLPFSNVGNNM
-1096 GVCFMYDDLNENW
+1096 GVCFMYDDFNKNW
-1109 TMKLR
+1109 FMKVR
-1114 NPNLIS
+1114 NPNLIIENS
-1120 AIVN
+1120 

>member
-1 MTSEKALQLFNK
+1 MTVEKALQLFK
-13 LEEDTFTQNLI
+13 ELEEDRFTQNLI
-24 AQASSKNILL
+24 AQASSKNILI
-34 EANEPL
+34 EANEPFE
-40 DNFPNYTENLDEKIN
+40 NFPNYTENLDEKVN

-61 LSIACTLKENQVNNE
+61 LSIACTLKEKQVNNE
-76 ISNIAFEKSG
+76 ISNSAFEKSG

-122 SFIAIKKAESNSK
+122 SFITIKKAESSSK

-144 KKDIDNL
+144 KKDIENL

-156 DIVFND
+156 DIILND
-162 EFQEEQIVLLGNSM
+162 EFQEEQIVLLNDIM

-189 VLNLVIEYIYSGNEQ
+189 VLNLVIEYIYSGDEK
-204 WLSLAEEYILDLK
+204 WLNLAQEYTLDLK

-283 AVNAMRNSNNIV
+283 AVNAMRNNNNIV

-309 IAILETLVNNP
+309 IAILETLVNSS

-392 ADQIKL
+392 AEQIKL

-428 KNNGKIILLS
+428 KNNGRIILLS
-438 AVLPNAKDISK
+438 AVLPNTKDISK

-459 ESNKRIAN
+459 ESKKRLAN

-475 TRNKTIDIEWL
+475 TRTQNIDIEWL
-486 GEPRSFNKSFIEPF
+486 GKPKSFNKNFIEKF
-500 RPPRTRT
+500 RPPRART
-507 RVFPRDKNE
+507 RVFPEDKNE
-516 GFASTALKLSK
+516 GYAATALKLSK

-538 RYVVTNAERVLAAMG
+538 RWVVTNAKKVLASMG
-553 TNKQKIVWKNQNLFK
+553 TNKQKVVWKNQNLFK
-568 TFHLACN
+568 TFHIACD
-575 EAGENKIFELAEYGI
+575 EAGENEIFELAEYGI
-590 LCHYGKL
+590 LCHYGSL

-604 LEKIM
+604 LERIM
-609 REEKVRVIVSTST
+609 RDEKPKVIVSTST

-643 QSGSKIDS
+643 QNGSKIDS

-673 FGIDENKSQW
+673 YALDENKWSYERDIK
-683 QLKQDLEMIYQY
+683 LCRDY
-695 FDILNM
+695 FDISNM
-701 NNATSGLL
+701 DKATSGLL
-709 ILIKAIKLI
+709 YLIKEIKNI
-718 ATQCSIDFD
+718 ATQCNINFD

-739 RLKNSVKDYS
+739 RLTTTTTNYS
-749 EDVLESFDWIDD
+749 ENILEAFNWIDD

-768 KQVAFFDADPSMWI
+768 KKVAFLDADSSAWI

-794 AQNESN
+794 AQNDSN
-800 ITQDEVIQFLKARNR
+800 ITQEEVIQFLKARNK
-815 AVVRIAGHSSNW
+815 AVVRIAGNSSNW

-839 SVLIKEYIEEIQ
+839 SVLIEEYIEEIK

-859 SEKNISDTIEII
+859 SKKNIADTIETL
-871 KKVENFIQ
+871 KRVESLIQ

-885 FKHNFD
+885 FKHNFEE
-891 NTDVDLVREKWF
+891 TDVNSVREKWF
-903 SGVPLANIKEINN
+903 SGVSLAEIKQINN

-922 EYFGMTVPWAINAI
+922 EYFGMTIPWAINAI
-936 VRKLYDLGLDNEA
+936 VRKLYDMSLDDEA
-949 EVFENIALFSEIG
+949 EVLENITLFSEIG
-962 LPNIFAVKI
+962 LPNIFAIKI
-971 YLSGIRSRVASLDLS
+971 YLSGIRSRIASLDLS
-986 WIINSDLVDVSKR
+986 KIINIDLEDVSKR
-999 RLFNLIISNQEK
+999 RLFNLIINNKEK
-1011 ISEYCLS
+1011 ISKYCLP

-1026 FETEQNHSNSTDI
+1026 FETERNYSNSTKI
-1039 PKVSKFT
+1039 PKVNNFT
-1046 LKKKS
+1046 LKKIA
-1051 ETIESNVLNIRKN
+1051 ETIESDVLNIRKN
-1064 EQNVYLCSPD
+1064 EQNLYLCSPD
-1074 FKTKITVK
+1074 FKTKIAVL
-1082 STESLPFGSLCNNM
+1082 STDSLPFSNVGNNM
-1096 GVCFMYDDLNENW
+1096 GVYFIYDNFNKNW
-1109 TMKLR
+1109 SMKLR
-1114 NPNLIS
+1114 NPNLIEENS
-1120 AIVN
+1120 

>member
-1 MTSEKALQLFNK
+1 MTVEKALQLFNE
-13 LEEDTFTQNLI
+13 LEKDTFTQNLI
-24 AQASSKNILL
+24 AQANSKNILL

-40 DNFPNYTENLDEKIN
+40 ENFPDYTENLDEKIN

-61 LSIACTLKENQVNNE
+61 LSIACTMKEKQAHNE

-94 PKNNKKE
+94 PRNNKKE

-122 SFIAIKKAESNSK
+122 SFISINKAESNSK
-135 FIDIVSTFL
+135 FVDIVSTFL
-144 KKDIDNL
+144 KKDINNL

-156 DIVFND
+156 DIVLND
-162 EFQEEQIVLLGNSM
+162 EFQEEQIVLLDDSMKENS
-176 DANFKFYTVILAK
+176 KFYTIILAK
-189 VLNLVIEYIYSGNEQ
+189 TLNLVIEYIYSGDEQ
-204 WLSLAEEYILDLK
+204 WLSLAQEYMLDLK

-229 WISRLI
+229 WVSRLI

-242 KQYSFWNILPT
+242 RQYSFWNVLPT

-262 YIQQLAFNNPSIIEL
+262 YIQQLAFSNPSIIEL

-283 AVNAMRNSNNIV
+283 AVNAMRNNNNIV

-309 IAILETLVNNP
+309 IAILEILVNNP
-320 ESKVLYLAPFRSL
+320 ESKILYLAPFRSL
-333 SFEVEESMDKIFSP
+333 SFEVEESMDKIFSS

-362 KIDKTLI
+362 KIDKKLI

-392 ADQIKL
+392 ANQIKL
-398 LVIDEGHLLGANQ
+398 LVIDEGHLLGVNQ

-438 AVLPNAKDISK
+438 AVLPNTKDISK

-459 ESNKRIAN
+459 ESKKRLAN

-475 TRNKTIDIEWL
+475 TISKNIDIEWL
-486 GEPRSFNKSFIEPF
+486 GEPRSFNKSFIEKF
-500 RPPRTRT
+500 RPPRART
-507 RVFPRDKNE
+507 KVFPENKNE
-516 GFASTALKLSK
+516 GYASTALKLSK

-538 RYVVTNAERVLAAMG
+538 RLVVTNAEKVLYARG
-553 TNKQKIVWKNQNLFK
+553 DNKQKVIWKNQNLFK

-575 EAGENKIFELAEYGI
+575 EAGENEIFELAEYGI
-590 LCHYGKL
+590 LCHYGSL

-604 LEKIM
+604 LERIM
-609 REEKVRVIVSTST
+609 REEKPKVIVSTST

-638 VFMNH
+638 VFFNYKDR
-643 QSGSKIDS
+643 SKIDS

-673 FGIDENKSQW
+673 FGLDENKVQW
-683 QLKQDLEMIYQY
+683 QLKKDVEMINQY
-695 FDILNM
+695 FDISKM
-701 NNATSGLL
+701 NQASSGLL
-709 ILIKAIKLI
+709 SLIKIIKNIAIECNI
-718 ATQCSIDFD
+718 NFD

-739 RLKNSVKDYS
+739 NLITTTTNHS
-749 EDVLESFDWIDD
+749 ENILEAFNWIDD

-768 KQVAFFDADPSMWI
+768 KKVAFFDDDPSSWI

-794 AQNESN
+794 AQNESD
-800 ITQDEVIQFLKARNR
+800 ITQEEVIQFLKARNK
-815 AVVRIAGHSSNW
+815 AVIRIAGNSNNW

-839 SVLIKEYIEEIQ
+839 SVLIEEYIEEIK

-859 SEKNISDTIEII
+859 SEKNIADTIETI
-871 KKVENFIQ
+871 KRVESLIQ

-885 FKHNFD
+885 FKHNFEE
-891 NTDVDLVREKWF
+891 TDVNSVREKWL
-903 SGVPLANIKEINN
+903 SGVSLAEIKQIKN

-922 EYFGMTVPWAINAI
+922 EYFSMTIPWAINAI
-936 VRKLYDLGLDNEA
+936 VRKLYDLCLDNEA
-949 EVFENIALFSEIG
+949 KVLEDIALFSEIG
-962 LPNIFAVKI
+962 LPSIFAVKI

-986 WIINSDLVDVSKR
+986 KIINTDLVDVSKR
-999 RLFNLIISNQEK
+999 KLFNLIISNQEK
-1011 ISEYCLS
+1011 IRESCLPI
-1018 VTSEWITI
+1018 TSEWITI
-1026 FETEQNHSNSTDI
+1026 FEKEQHYSNRTDV
-1039 PKVSKFT
+1039 PKISNFTFGEISK
-1046 LKKKS
+1046 
-1051 ETIESNVLNIRKN
+1051 TIESNVLNVRKN
-1064 EQNVYLCSPD
+1064 GNNLFLCSPD
-1074 FKTKITVK
+1074 FKTKINVS
-1082 STESLPFGSLCNNM
+1082 STDSLPFSNVGNNM
-1096 GVCFMYDDLNENW
+1096 GVYFMYDDFNKNW
-1109 TMKLR
+1109 FMKVR
-1114 NPNLIS
+1114 NPNLIIENS
-1120 AIVN
+1120 